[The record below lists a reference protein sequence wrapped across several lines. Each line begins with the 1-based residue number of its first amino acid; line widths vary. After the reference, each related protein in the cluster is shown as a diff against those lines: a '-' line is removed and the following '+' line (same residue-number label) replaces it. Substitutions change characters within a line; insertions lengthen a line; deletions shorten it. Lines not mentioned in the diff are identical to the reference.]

1 MRYRSYESSS
11 PKRVLIYFLY
21 VIGSFWWITTLIL
34 GYQFLSEN
42 GEKINTKGGT
52 FVEAIFNQVSYLP
65 YLKNDWQSLFYQSF
79 LFDACADYDSINE
92 QGLQGTHCKLDTS
105 DYQTYYVALAWTGN
119 KRSDGQS
126 RTLDDIYFTYDQ
138 VIRQN
143 IRGIKS
149 LGTYADLKIE
159 KGKDRLKITFPT
171 STTDNNYFFTS
182 PILPQHI
189 LAHAKAEDYT
199 SVFAANPITSGCGK
213 LVPKSSD
220 AQSLVFN
227 LVECKDTNLA
237 FYQIKNY
244 PDFESLSK
252 AALEENSTIV
262 DAYAHQV
269 QLPNY
274 ERVNV
279 VKSDL
284 LTFFFNTKSPKMKV
298 RLRRALGGLI
308 NSKFYVGEEYGKFLR
323 IYKGKL
329 LKKFY
334 SDGSNIQ
341 EFINRISLTEKE
353 EGVQQKDLEDS
364 GVQALKSPMSINGV
378 ERKFVFY
385 TPKSDTT
392 FNLEIKFSNQ
402 FENLKIKDSKGHT
415 FSPKNY
421 KKTDKKVTYPLE
433 NGKNLNPWLNQYTI
447 VGSIKGKT
455 YTIANIDLYVL
466 TSSEQPKQE
475 TTDRKIKVL
484 YYNNLESNF
493 AIKQFRK
500 ILEDHKIL
508 ENFLFEQISSP
519 EQFEAKMVMGDYDIL
534 LNTINMGMK
543 KDVHKVLA
551 TDDVLMNPSKYTN
564 PNLTNLFKQYTKNPQ
579 QAEII
584 TQING
589 IFAQDMPLVI
599 VGHPYDF
606 VNIKQNLITPEFNS
620 GTLFEHNRRNRL
632 YATITLTQNTEVNFD
647 KIKDIKGFISYL
659 QGKIW
664 WSLPI
669 FSTQERIQNET
680 EETTPPSTLTGTSPA
695 LLSWEEQQV
704 RGNSTEDQKKETTK
718 EPSASDDPFDGLL
731 TPAQ

>member
-11 PKRVLIYFLY
+11 PRRVLTYFLY
-21 VIGSFWWITTLIL
+21 VIGAFWWITTLIL

-42 GEKINTKGGT
+42 GEKINTKWGT

-79 LFDACADYDSINE
+79 LFDACADYNTINE
-92 QGLQGTHCKLDTS
+92 QGLQGSHCKLNTS
-105 DYQTYYVALAWTGN
+105 DYQTYYVALAGTGN
-119 KRSDGQS
+119 TRSDGQA
-126 RTLDDIYFTYDQ
+126 RTLEDIYFTYEK
-138 VIRQN
+138 IIHQN
-143 IRGIKS
+143 IWWIKTLS
-149 LGTYADLKIE
+149 SYADLKIE
-159 KGKDRLKITFPT
+159 KEKDRLKITFPS
-171 STTDNNYFFTS
+171 STTDNNYFFTFA
-182 PILPQHI
+182 ILPQHI
-189 LAHAKAEDYT
+189 LAQATFEDYT
-199 SVFAANPITSGCGK
+199 SAFAANPITSGCGK

-220 AQSLVFN
+220 TQSLIFN
-227 LVECKDTNLA
+227 LVDCKETNFA

-252 AALEENSTIV
+252 SILEENSTIV
-262 DAYAHQV
+262 DAYADQV

-323 IYKGKL
+323 MYKGKL

-341 EFINRISLTEKE
+341 EFINRISLTEKD

-364 GVQALKSPMSINGV
+364 WVQALKKSISIDGV

-385 TPKSDTT
+385 TPKTDTT
-392 FNLEIKFSNQ
+392 TNLEIKFSNQ
-402 FENLKIKDSKGHT
+402 FENIKVKDTKGHT

-421 KKTDKKVTYPLE
+421 KKTDKKISYPLE
-433 NGKNLNPWLNQYTI
+433 NGKNLNPGQNQYTI

-466 TSSEQPKQE
+466 ATSEKPQE
-475 TTDRKIKVL
+475 ATSDRKIKVV

-500 ILEDHKIL
+500 LLENAKIL
-508 ENFLFEQISSP
+508 DNFLFEQVSSP
-519 EQFEAKMVMGDYDIL
+519 EQFEAKIVMEDYDIL
-534 LNTINMGMK
+534 LTTITMGMK
-543 KDVHKVLA
+543 KDIHKVLA
-551 TDDVLMNPSKYTN
+551 TDDSLMNPSKYTN
-564 PNLTNLFKQYTKNPQ
+564 PNLTNLFKQYMKNPQ
-579 QAEII
+579 QTEIVN
-584 TQING
+584 QING
-589 IFAQDMPLVI
+589 IVAQDMPLVI

-606 VNIKQNLITPEFNS
+606 INIKKNLITPEFS
-620 GTLFEHNRRNRL
+620 SDTLFEYNRRNRL
-632 YATITLTQNTEVNFD
+632 YTTTTLTQSVELNF
-647 KIKDIKGFISYL
+647 KKVKNIREFINYL

-664 WSLPI
+664 LPPLSI
-669 FSTQERIQNET
+669 QEEKINPPTSVTGDENKKIPSTPAQEET
-680 EETTPPSTLTGTSPA
+680 EKLPEKTSEKTEKTTT
-695 LLSWEEQQV
+695 
-704 RGNSTEDQKKETTK
+704 
-718 EPSASDDPFDGLL
+718 SDDPFEGLL
-731 TPAQ
+731 SSS

>member
-11 PKRVLIYFLY
+11 PRRVLTYFLY
-21 VIGSFWWITTLIL
+21 VIGAFWWITTLIL

-42 GEKINTKGGT
+42 GEKINTKWGT

-79 LFDACADYDSINE
+79 LFDACADYNTINE
-92 QGLQGTHCKLDTS
+92 QGLQGSHCKLDTS
-105 DYQTYYVALAWTGN
+105 DYQTYYVALAGTGN
-119 KRSDGQS
+119 TRSDGQA
-126 RTLDDIYFTYDQ
+126 RTLEDIYFTYEK
-138 VIRQN
+138 IIHQN
-143 IRGIKS
+143 SWGIKT
-149 LGTYADLKIE
+149 LGSYADLKIE
-159 KGKDRLKITFPT
+159 KEKDRLKITFPS
-171 STTDNNYFFTS
+171 STTDNNYFFTFA
-182 PILPQHI
+182 ILPQHI
-189 LAHAKAEDYT
+189 LAQATFEDYT
-199 SVFAANPITSGCGK
+199 SAFAANPITSGCGR

-220 AQSLVFN
+220 AQSLIFN
-227 LVECKDTNLA
+227 LVDCKETNLA

-244 PDFESLSK
+244 TDFESLSK
-252 AALEENSTIV
+252 AVLEENSTIV

-279 VKSDL
+279 IKSDL

-323 IYKGKL
+323 MYKGKL

-341 EFINRISLTEKE
+341 EFINRISLTEKD

-364 GVQALKSPMSINGV
+364 WVQALKKSISINGV

-385 TPKSDTT
+385 TPKTDTT

-402 FENLKIKDSKGHT
+402 FENIKVKDTKGHT

-421 KKTDKKVTYPLE
+421 KKTDKKISYPLE
-433 NGKNLNPWLNQYTI
+433 NGKNLNPGQNQYTI

-466 TSSEQPKQE
+466 ATTEKPQE
-475 TTDRKIKVL
+475 TTSDRKIKVV

-493 AIKQFRK
+493 AIKQLRKLLENAK
-500 ILEDHKIL
+500 ILD
-508 ENFLFEQISSP
+508 NFLFEQVSSP
-519 EQFEAKMVMGDYDIL
+519 EQFEAKIVMEDYDIL
-534 LNTINMGMK
+534 LTTISMGMK

-551 TDDVLMNPSKYTN
+551 TDDSLMNPSKYTN
-564 PNLTNLFKQYTKNPQ
+564 PNLTNLFKQYMKNPQ
-579 QAEII
+579 QTEII
-584 TQING
+584 NQING
-589 IFAQDMPLVI
+589 IVAQDMPLVI

-606 VNIKQNLITPEFNS
+606 VNIKKNLITPEFNS
-620 GTLFEHNRRNRL
+620 GTLFEYDRRNRL
-632 YATITLTQNTEVNFD
+632 YTTATLTQSVELNFK
-647 KIKDIKGFISYL
+647 KIKNIKEFISYL
-659 QGKIW
+659 QGKVGLPPLSTKQETENRPTPITGSENKETP
-664 WSLPI
+664 SLPAQ
-669 FSTQERIQNET
+669 QETANLPAKTPEKT
-680 EETTPPSTLTGTSPA
+680 EKTT
-695 LLSWEEQQV
+695 
-704 RGNSTEDQKKETTK
+704 
-718 EPSASDDPFDGLL
+718 ASDDPFEGLL
-731 TPAQ
+731 SPSQ

>member
-11 PKRVLIYFLY
+11 PRRVLTYFLY
-21 VIGSFWWITTLIL
+21 VIGAFWWITTLIL

-42 GEKINTKGGT
+42 GEKINTKWGT

-79 LFDACADYDSINE
+79 LFDACADYNTINE
-92 QGLQGTHCKLDTS
+92 QGLQGSHCKLNTS
-105 DYQTYYVALAWTGN
+105 DYQTYYVSLAGTGN
-119 KRSDGQS
+119 TRSDGQA
-126 RTLDDIYFTYDQ
+126 RTLEDIYFTYEK
-138 VIRQN
+138 IIHQN
-143 IRGIKS
+143 IWWIKTLTS
-149 LGTYADLKIE
+149 YTDLKVE
-159 KGKDRLKITFPT
+159 KEKDRIKITFPS
-171 STTDNNYFFTS
+171 STTDNNYFFTFA
-182 PILPQHI
+182 ILPQHI
-189 LAHAKAEDYT
+189 LAQATFEDYT
-199 SVFAANPITSGCGK
+199 SAFAANPITSGCGK

-220 AQSLVFN
+220 TQSLIFN
-227 LVECKDTNLA
+227 LVDCKETNFA

-252 AALEENSTIV
+252 SILEENSTIV
-262 DAYAHQV
+262 DAYADQV
-269 QLPNY
+269 QLSNY

-323 IYKGKL
+323 MYKGKL

-341 EFINRISLTEKE
+341 EFINRISLTEKD

-364 GVQALKSPMSINGV
+364 WVQALKKSISIDGV

-385 TPKSDTT
+385 TPKTDTT
-392 FNLEIKFSNQ
+392 TNLEIKFSNQ
-402 FENLKIKDSKGHT
+402 FENIKVKDTKGHT

-421 KKTDKKVTYPLE
+421 KKTDKKISYPLE
-433 NGKNLNPWLNQYTI
+433 NGKNLNPGQNQYTI

-466 TSSEQPKQE
+466 ATSEKPQE
-475 TTDRKIKVL
+475 ATSDRKIKVV

-500 ILEDHKIL
+500 LLENAKIL
-508 ENFLFEQISSP
+508 DNFLFEQVSSP
-519 EQFEAKMVMGDYDIL
+519 EQFEAKIVMEDYDIL
-534 LNTINMGMK
+534 LTTITMGMK
-543 KDVHKVLA
+543 KDIHKVLA
-551 TDDVLMNPSKYTN
+551 TDDSLMNPSKYTN
-564 PNLTNLFKQYTKNPQ
+564 PNLTNLFKQYMKNPQ
-579 QAEII
+579 QTEIVN
-584 TQING
+584 QING
-589 IFAQDMPLVI
+589 IVAQDMPLVI

-606 VNIKQNLITPEFNS
+606 INIKKNLITPEFSSN
-620 GTLFEHNRRNRL
+620 TLFEYNRRNRL
-632 YATITLTQNTEVNFD
+632 YTTTTLTQSVELNF
-647 KIKDIKGFISYL
+647 KKVKNIREFINYL

-664 WSLPI
+664 LPPLSI
-669 FSTQERIQNET
+669 QEEKINPPTSVTGNENKKIPSTPAQEET
-680 EETTPPSTLTGTSPA
+680 EKLPEKTSEKTEKTTT
-695 LLSWEEQQV
+695 
-704 RGNSTEDQKKETTK
+704 
-718 EPSASDDPFDGLL
+718 SDDPFEGLL
-731 TPAQ
+731 SSS

>member
-11 PKRVLIYFLY
+11 PRRVLTYFLY
-21 VIGSFWWITTLIL
+21 VIGAFWWITTLIL

-42 GEKINTKGGT
+42 GEKINTKWGT

-79 LFDACADYDSINE
+79 LFDACADYNTINE
-92 QGLQGTHCKLDTS
+92 QGLQGSHCKLNTS
-105 DYQTYYVALAWTGN
+105 DYQTYYVSLAGTGN
-119 KRSDGQS
+119 TRSDGQA
-126 RTLDDIYFTYDQ
+126 RTLEDIYFTYEK
-138 VIRQN
+138 IIHQN
-143 IRGIKS
+143 IWWIKTLTS
-149 LGTYADLKIE
+149 YTDLKVE
-159 KGKDRLKITFPT
+159 KEKDRIKITFPS
-171 STTDNNYFFTS
+171 STTDNNYFFTFA
-182 PILPQHI
+182 ILPQHI
-189 LAHAKAEDYT
+189 LAQATFEDYT
-199 SVFAANPITSGCGK
+199 SAFAANPITSGCGK

-220 AQSLVFN
+220 TQSLIFN
-227 LVECKDTNLA
+227 LVDCKETNFA

-252 AALEENSTIV
+252 SILEENSTIV
-262 DAYAHQV
+262 DAYADQV

-323 IYKGKL
+323 MYKGKL

-341 EFINRISLTEKE
+341 EFINRISLTEKD

-364 GVQALKSPMSINGV
+364 WVQALKKSISIDGV

-385 TPKSDTT
+385 TPKTDTT
-392 FNLEIKFSNQ
+392 TNLEIKFSNQ
-402 FENLKIKDSKGHT
+402 FENIKVKDTKGHT

-421 KKTDKKVTYPLE
+421 KKTDKKISYPLE
-433 NGKNLNPWLNQYTI
+433 NGKNLNPGQNQYTI

-466 TSSEQPKQE
+466 ATSEKPQE
-475 TTDRKIKVL
+475 ATSDRKIKVV

-500 ILEDHKIL
+500 LLENAKIL
-508 ENFLFEQISSP
+508 DNFLFEQVSSP
-519 EQFEAKMVMGDYDIL
+519 EQFEAKIVMEDYDIL
-534 LNTINMGMK
+534 LTTISMGMK

-551 TDDVLMNPSKYTN
+551 TDDSLMNPSKYTN
-564 PNLTNLFKQYTKNPQ
+564 PNLTNLFKQYMKNPQ
-579 QAEII
+579 QTEII
-584 TQING
+584 NQING
-589 IFAQDMPLVI
+589 IVAQDMPLVI

-606 VNIKQNLITPEFNS
+606 INIKKNLITPEFS
-620 GTLFEHNRRNRL
+620 SDTLFEYNRRNRL
-632 YATITLTQNTEVNFD
+632 YTTTTLTQSVELNF
-647 KIKDIKGFISYL
+647 KKVKNIREFINYL

-664 WSLPI
+664 LPPLSI
-669 FSTQERIQNET
+669 QEEKINPPTSVTGNENKKIPSTPTQEET
-680 EETTPPSTLTGTSPA
+680 EKLLEKTSEKTEKTTT
-695 LLSWEEQQV
+695 
-704 RGNSTEDQKKETTK
+704 
-718 EPSASDDPFDGLL
+718 SDDPFEGLL
-731 TPAQ
+731 SSS

>member
-11 PKRVLIYFLY
+11 PRRVLTYFLY
-21 VIGSFWWITTLIL
+21 VIGAFWWITTLIL

-42 GEKINTKGGT
+42 GEKINTKWGT

-79 LFDACADYDSINE
+79 LFDACADYNTINE
-92 QGLQGTHCKLDTS
+92 QGLQGSHCKLNTS
-105 DYQTYYVALAWTGN
+105 DYQTYYVSLAGTGN
-119 KRSDGQS
+119 TRSDGQA
-126 RTLDDIYFTYDQ
+126 RTLEDIYFTYEK
-138 VIRQN
+138 IIHQN
-143 IRGIKS
+143 IWWIKTLTS
-149 LGTYADLKIE
+149 YTDLKVE
-159 KGKDRLKITFPT
+159 KEKDRIKITFPS
-171 STTDNNYFFTS
+171 STTDNNYFFTFA
-182 PILPQHI
+182 ILPQHI
-189 LAHAKAEDYT
+189 LAQATFEDYT
-199 SVFAANPITSGCGK
+199 SAFAANPITSGCGK

-220 AQSLVFN
+220 TQSLIFN
-227 LVECKDTNLA
+227 LVDCKETNFA

-252 AALEENSTIV
+252 SILEENSTIV
-262 DAYAHQV
+262 DAYADQV

-308 NSKFYVGEEYGKFLR
+308 NSQFYVGEEYGKFLR
-323 IYKGKL
+323 MYKGKL

-341 EFINRISLTEKE
+341 EFINRISLTEKD

-364 GVQALKSPMSINGV
+364 WVQALKKSISIDGV

-385 TPKSDTT
+385 TPKTDTT
-392 FNLEIKFSNQ
+392 TNLEIKFSNQ
-402 FENLKIKDSKGHT
+402 FENIKVKDTKGHT

-421 KKTDKKVTYPLE
+421 KKTDKKISYPLE
-433 NGKNLNPWLNQYTI
+433 NGKNLNPGQNQYTI
-447 VGSIKGKT
+447 VGSIKGKM

-466 TSSEQPKQE
+466 ATSEKPQE
-475 TTDRKIKVL
+475 ATSDRKIKVV

-500 ILEDHKIL
+500 LLENAKIL
-508 ENFLFEQISSP
+508 DNFLFEQVSSP
-519 EQFEAKMVMGDYDIL
+519 EQFEAKIVMEDYDIL
-534 LNTINMGMK
+534 LTTITMGMK

-551 TDDVLMNPSKYTN
+551 TDDSLMNPSKYTN
-564 PNLTNLFKQYTKNPQ
+564 PNLTNLFKQYMKNPQ
-579 QAEII
+579 QTEIVN
-584 TQING
+584 QING
-589 IFAQDMPLVI
+589 IVAQDMPLVI

-606 VNIKQNLITPEFNS
+606 INIKKNLITPEFS
-620 GTLFEHNRRNRL
+620 SDTLFEYNRRNRL
-632 YATITLTQNTEVNFD
+632 YTTTTLTQSVELNF
-647 KIKDIKGFISYL
+647 KKVKNIREFINYL

-664 WSLPI
+664 LPPLSI
-669 FSTQERIQNET
+669 QEEKINPPTSVTGNENKKIPSTPAQEET
-680 EETTPPSTLTGTSPA
+680 EKLPEKTSEKTEKTTT
-695 LLSWEEQQV
+695 
-704 RGNSTEDQKKETTK
+704 
-718 EPSASDDPFDGLL
+718 SDDPFEGLL
-731 TPAQ
+731 SSS

>member
-11 PKRVLIYFLY
+11 PRRVLTYFLY
-21 VIGSFWWITTLIL
+21 VIGAFWWITTLIL

-42 GEKINTKGGT
+42 GEKINTKWGT

-79 LFDACADYDSINE
+79 LFDACADYNTINE
-92 QGLQGTHCKLDTS
+92 QGLQGSHCKLDTS
-105 DYQTYYVALAWTGN
+105 DYQTYYVSLAGTGN
-119 KRSDGQS
+119 TRSDGQA
-126 RTLDDIYFTYDQ
+126 RTLEDIYFTYEK
-138 VIRQN
+138 IIHQN
-143 IRGIKS
+143 IWWIKTLTS
-149 LGTYADLKIE
+149 YTDLKVE
-159 KGKDRLKITFPT
+159 KEKDRIKITFPS
-171 STTDNNYFFTS
+171 STTDNNYFFTFA
-182 PILPQHI
+182 ILPQHI
-189 LAHAKAEDYT
+189 LAQATFEDYT
-199 SVFAANPITSGCGK
+199 SAFAANPITSGCGK

-220 AQSLVFN
+220 TQSLIFN
-227 LVECKDTNLA
+227 LVDCKETNFA

-252 AALEENSTIV
+252 SILEENSTIV
-262 DAYAHQV
+262 DAYADQV

-323 IYKGKL
+323 MYKGKL

-341 EFINRISLTEKE
+341 EFINRISLTEKD

-364 GVQALKSPMSINGV
+364 WVQALKKSISIDGV

-385 TPKSDTT
+385 TPKTDTT
-392 FNLEIKFSNQ
+392 TNLEIKFSNQ
-402 FENLKIKDSKGHT
+402 FENIKVKDIKGHT

-421 KKTDKKVTYPLE
+421 KKTDKKISYPLE
-433 NGKNLNPWLNQYTI
+433 NGKNLNPGQNQYTI

-466 TSSEQPKQE
+466 ATSEKPQE
-475 TTDRKIKVL
+475 ATSDRKIKVV

-500 ILEDHKIL
+500 LLENAKIL
-508 ENFLFEQISSP
+508 DNFLFEQVSSP
-519 EQFEAKMVMGDYDIL
+519 EQFEAKIVMEDYDIL
-534 LNTINMGMK
+534 LTTISMGMK

-551 TDDVLMNPSKYTN
+551 TDDSLMNPSKYTN
-564 PNLTNLFKQYTKNPQ
+564 PNLTNLFKQYMKNPQ
-579 QAEII
+579 QTEIVN
-584 TQING
+584 QING
-589 IFAQDMPLVI
+589 IVAQDMPLVI

-606 VNIKQNLITPEFNS
+606 INIKKNLITPEFS
-620 GTLFEHNRRNRL
+620 YDTLFEYNRRNRL
-632 YATITLTQNTEVNFD
+632 YTTTTLTQSVELNF
-647 KIKDIKGFISYL
+647 KKVKNIREFINYL

-664 WSLPI
+664 LPPLSI
-669 FSTQERIQNET
+669 QEEKINPPTSVTGNENKKIPSTPAQEET
-680 EETTPPSTLTGTSPA
+680 EKLPEKTSEKTEKTTT
-695 LLSWEEQQV
+695 
-704 RGNSTEDQKKETTK
+704 
-718 EPSASDDPFDGLL
+718 SDDPFEGLL
-731 TPAQ
+731 SSS

>member
-11 PKRVLIYFLY
+11 PRRVLTYFLY
-21 VIGSFWWITTLIL
+21 VIGAFWWITTLIL

-42 GEKINTKGGT
+42 GEKINTKWGT

-79 LFDACADYDSINE
+79 LFDACADYNTINE
-92 QGLQGTHCKLDTS
+92 QGLQGSHCKLNTS
-105 DYQTYYVALAWTGN
+105 DYQTYYVSLAGTGN
-119 KRSDGQS
+119 TRSDGQA
-126 RTLDDIYFTYDQ
+126 RTLEDIYFTYEK
-138 VIRQN
+138 IIHQN
-143 IRGIKS
+143 IWWIKTLTS
-149 LGTYADLKIE
+149 YTDLKVE
-159 KGKDRLKITFPT
+159 KEKDRIKITFPS
-171 STTDNNYFFTS
+171 STTDNNYFFTFA
-182 PILPQHI
+182 ILPQHI
-189 LAHAKAEDYT
+189 LAQATFEDYT
-199 SVFAANPITSGCGK
+199 SAFAANPITSGCGK

-220 AQSLVFN
+220 TQSLIFN
-227 LVECKDTNLA
+227 LVDCKETNFA

-252 AALEENSTIV
+252 SILEENSTIV
-262 DAYAHQV
+262 DAYADQV

-323 IYKGKL
+323 MYKGKL

-341 EFINRISLTEKE
+341 EFINRISLTEKD

-364 GVQALKSPMSINGV
+364 WVQALKKSISIDGV

-385 TPKSDTT
+385 TPKTDTT
-392 FNLEIKFSNQ
+392 TNLEIKFSNQ
-402 FENLKIKDSKGHT
+402 FENIKVKDTKGHT

-421 KKTDKKVTYPLE
+421 KKTDKKISYPLE
-433 NGKNLNPWLNQYTI
+433 NGKNLNPGQNQYTI

-466 TSSEQPKQE
+466 ATSEKPQE
-475 TTDRKIKVL
+475 ATSDRKIKVV

-500 ILEDHKIL
+500 LLENAKIL
-508 ENFLFEQISSP
+508 DNFLFEQVSSP
-519 EQFEAKMVMGDYDIL
+519 EQFEAKIVMEDYDIL
-534 LNTINMGMK
+534 LTTITMGMK

-551 TDDVLMNPSKYTN
+551 TDDSLMNPSKYTN
-564 PNLTNLFKQYTKNPQ
+564 PNLTNLFKQYMKNPQ
-579 QAEII
+579 QTEIVN
-584 TQING
+584 QING
-589 IFAQDMPLVI
+589 IVAQDMPLVI

-606 VNIKQNLITPEFNS
+606 INIKKNLITPEFS
-620 GTLFEHNRRNRL
+620 SDTLFEYNRRNRL
-632 YATITLTQNTEVNFD
+632 YTTTTLTQSVELNF
-647 KIKDIKGFISYL
+647 KKVKNIREFINYL

-664 WSLPI
+664 LPPLSI
-669 FSTQERIQNET
+669 QEEKINPPTSVTGNENKKIPSTPAQEET
-680 EETTPPSTLTGTSPA
+680 EKLPEKTSEKTEKTTT
-695 LLSWEEQQV
+695 
-704 RGNSTEDQKKETTK
+704 
-718 EPSASDDPFDGLL
+718 SDDPFEGRLSSS
-731 TPAQ
+731 

>member
-11 PKRVLIYFLY
+11 PRRVLTYFLY
-21 VIGSFWWITTLIL
+21 VIGAFWWITTLIL

-42 GEKINTKGGT
+42 GEKINTKWGT

-79 LFDACADYDSINE
+79 LFDACADYNTINE
-92 QGLQGTHCKLDTS
+92 QGLQGSHCKLNTS
-105 DYQTYYVALAWTGN
+105 DYQTYYISLAGTGN
-119 KRSDGQS
+119 TRSDGQA
-126 RTLDDIYFTYDQ
+126 RTLEDIYFTYEK
-138 VIRQN
+138 IIHQN
-143 IRGIKS
+143 IWWIKTLTS
-149 LGTYADLKIE
+149 YTDLKVE
-159 KGKDRLKITFPT
+159 KEKDRIKITFPS
-171 STTDNNYFFTS
+171 STTDNNYFFTFA
-182 PILPQHI
+182 ILPQHI
-189 LAHAKAEDYT
+189 LAQATFEDYT
-199 SVFAANPITSGCGK
+199 SAFAANPITSGCGK

-220 AQSLVFN
+220 TQSLIFN
-227 LVECKDTNLA
+227 LVDCKETNFA

-252 AALEENSTIV
+252 SILEENSTIV
-262 DAYAHQV
+262 DAYADQV

-323 IYKGKL
+323 MYKGKL

-341 EFINRISLTEKE
+341 EFINRISLTEKD

-364 GVQALKSPMSINGV
+364 WVQALKKSISIDGV

-385 TPKSDTT
+385 TPKTDTT
-392 FNLEIKFSNQ
+392 TNLEIKFSNQ
-402 FENLKIKDSKGHT
+402 FENIKVKDTKGHT

-421 KKTDKKVTYPLE
+421 KKTDKKISYPLE
-433 NGKNLNPWLNQYTI
+433 NGKNLNPGQNQYTI

-466 TSSEQPKQE
+466 ATSEKPQE
-475 TTDRKIKVL
+475 ATSDRKIKVV

-500 ILEDHKIL
+500 LLENAKIL
-508 ENFLFEQISSP
+508 DNFLFEQVSSP
-519 EQFEAKMVMGDYDIL
+519 EQFEAKIVMEDYDIL
-534 LNTINMGMK
+534 LTTISMGMK

-551 TDDVLMNPSKYTN
+551 TDDSLMNPSKYTN
-564 PNLTNLFKQYTKNPQ
+564 PNLTNLFKQYMKNPQ
-579 QAEII
+579 QTEIVN
-584 TQING
+584 QING
-589 IFAQDMPLVI
+589 IVAQDMPLVI
-599 VGHPYDF
+599 VGHPYNF
-606 VNIKQNLITPEFNS
+606 INIKKNLITPEFSSN
-620 GTLFEHNRRNRL
+620 TLFEYNRRNRL
-632 YATITLTQNTEVNFD
+632 YTTTTLTQSVELNF
-647 KIKDIKGFISYL
+647 KKVKNIREFINYL

-664 WSLPI
+664 LPPLSI
-669 FSTQERIQNET
+669 QEEKINPPTSVTGNENKKIPSTPAQEET
-680 EETTPPSTLTGTSPA
+680 EKLPEKTSEKTEKTTT
-695 LLSWEEQQV
+695 
-704 RGNSTEDQKKETTK
+704 
-718 EPSASDDPFDGLL
+718 SDDPFEGLL
-731 TPAQ
+731 SSS

>member
-11 PKRVLIYFLY
+11 PRRVLTYFLY
-21 VIGSFWWITTLIL
+21 VIGAFWWITTLIL

-42 GEKINTKGGT
+42 GEKINTKWGT

-79 LFDACADYDSINE
+79 LFDACADYNTINE
-92 QGLQGTHCKLDTS
+92 QGLQGSHCKLNTS
-105 DYQTYYVALAWTGN
+105 DYQTYYVSLAGTGN
-119 KRSDGQS
+119 TRSDGQA
-126 RTLDDIYFTYDQ
+126 RTLEDIYFTYEK
-138 VIRQN
+138 IIHQN
-143 IRGIKS
+143 IWWIKTLTS
-149 LGTYADLKIE
+149 YTDLKVE
-159 KGKDRLKITFPT
+159 KEKDRIKITFPS
-171 STTDNNYFFTS
+171 STTDNNYFFTFA
-182 PILPQHI
+182 ILPQHI
-189 LAHAKAEDYT
+189 LAQATFEDYT
-199 SVFAANPITSGCGK
+199 SAFAANPITSGCGK

-220 AQSLVFN
+220 TQSLIFN
-227 LVECKDTNLA
+227 LVDCKETNFA

-252 AALEENSTIV
+252 SILEENSTIV
-262 DAYAHQV
+262 DAYADQV

-323 IYKGKL
+323 MYKGKL

-341 EFINRISLTEKE
+341 EFINRISLTEKD

-364 GVQALKSPMSINGV
+364 WVQALKKSISIDGV

-385 TPKSDTT
+385 TPKTDTT
-392 FNLEIKFSNQ
+392 TNLEIKFSNQ
-402 FENLKIKDSKGHT
+402 FENIKVKDTKGHT

-421 KKTDKKVTYPLE
+421 KKTDKKISYPLE
-433 NGKNLNPWLNQYTI
+433 NGKNLNPGQNQYTI

-466 TSSEQPKQE
+466 ATSEKPQE
-475 TTDRKIKVL
+475 ATSDRKIKVV

-500 ILEDHKIL
+500 LLENAKIL
-508 ENFLFEQISSP
+508 DNFLFEQVSSP
-519 EQFEAKMVMGDYDIL
+519 EQFEAKIVMEDYDIL
-534 LNTINMGMK
+534 LTTITMGMK
-543 KDVHKVLA
+543 KDIHKVLA
-551 TDDVLMNPSKYTN
+551 TDDSLMNPSKYTN
-564 PNLTNLFKQYTKNPQ
+564 PNLTNLFKQYMKNPQ
-579 QAEII
+579 QTEIVN
-584 TQING
+584 QING
-589 IFAQDMPLVI
+589 IVAQDMPLVI

-606 VNIKQNLITPEFNS
+606 INIKKNLITPEFS
-620 GTLFEHNRRNRL
+620 SDTLFEYNRRNRL
-632 YATITLTQNTEVNFD
+632 YTTTTLTQSVELNF
-647 KIKDIKGFISYL
+647 KKVKNIREFINYL

-664 WSLPI
+664 LPPLSI
-669 FSTQERIQNET
+669 QEEKINPPTSVTGNENKKIPSTPAQEET
-680 EETTPPSTLTGTSPA
+680 EKLPEKTSEKTEKTTT
-695 LLSWEEQQV
+695 
-704 RGNSTEDQKKETTK
+704 
-718 EPSASDDPFDGLL
+718 SDDPFEGLL
-731 TPAQ
+731 SSS

>member
-11 PKRVLIYFLY
+11 PRRVLTYFLY
-21 VIGSFWWITTLIL
+21 VIGAFWWITTLIL

-42 GEKINTKGGT
+42 GEKINTKWGT

-79 LFDACADYDSINE
+79 LFDACADYNTINE
-92 QGLQGTHCKLDTS
+92 QGLQGSHCKLNTS
-105 DYQTYYVALAWTGN
+105 DYQTYYVSLAGTGN
-119 KRSDGQS
+119 TRSDGQA
-126 RTLDDIYFTYDQ
+126 RTLEDIYFTYEK
-138 VIRQN
+138 IIHQN
-143 IRGIKS
+143 IWWIKTLTS
-149 LGTYADLKIE
+149 YTDLKVE
-159 KGKDRLKITFPT
+159 KEKDRIKITFPS
-171 STTDNNYFFTS
+171 STTDNNYFFTFA
-182 PILPQHI
+182 ILPQHI
-189 LAHAKAEDYT
+189 LAQATFEDYT
-199 SVFAANPITSGCGK
+199 SAFAANPITSGCGK

-220 AQSLVFN
+220 TQSLIFN
-227 LVECKDTNLA
+227 LVDCKETNFA

-252 AALEENSTIV
+252 SILEENSTIV
-262 DAYAHQV
+262 DAYADQV
-269 QLPNY
+269 QLSNY

-323 IYKGKL
+323 MYKGKL

-341 EFINRISLTEKE
+341 EFINRISLTEKD

-364 GVQALKSPMSINGV
+364 WVQALKKSISIDGV

-385 TPKSDTT
+385 TPKTDTT
-392 FNLEIKFSNQ
+392 TNLEIKFSNQ
-402 FENLKIKDSKGHT
+402 FENIKVKDTKGHT

-421 KKTDKKVTYPLE
+421 KKTDKKISYPLE
-433 NGKNLNPWLNQYTI
+433 NGKNLNPGQNQYTI

-466 TSSEQPKQE
+466 ATSEKPQE
-475 TTDRKIKVL
+475 ATSDRKIKVV

-500 ILEDHKIL
+500 LLENAKIL
-508 ENFLFEQISSP
+508 DNFLFEQVSSP
-519 EQFEAKMVMGDYDIL
+519 EQFEAKIVMEDYDIL
-534 LNTINMGMK
+534 LTTISMGMK

-551 TDDVLMNPSKYTN
+551 TDDSLMNPSKYTN
-564 PNLTNLFKQYTKNPQ
+564 PNLTNLFKQYMKNPQ
-579 QAEII
+579 QTEIVN
-584 TQING
+584 QING
-589 IFAQDMPLVI
+589 IVAQDMPLVI

-606 VNIKQNLITPEFNS
+606 INIKKNLITPEFS
-620 GTLFEHNRRNRL
+620 SDTLFEYNRRNRL
-632 YATITLTQNTEVNFD
+632 YTTITLTQSVELNF
-647 KIKDIKGFISYL
+647 KKVKNIREFINYL

-664 WSLPI
+664 LPPLSI
-669 FSTQERIQNET
+669 QEEKINPPTSVTGNENKKIPSTPAQEET
-680 EETTPPSTLTGTSPA
+680 EKLPEKTSEKTEKTTT
-695 LLSWEEQQV
+695 
-704 RGNSTEDQKKETTK
+704 
-718 EPSASDDPFDGLL
+718 SDDPFEGLL
-731 TPAQ
+731 SSS

>member
-11 PKRVLIYFLY
+11 PKRVLTYFLY
-21 VIGSFWWITTLIL
+21 VIGVFWWIITLIL

-42 GEKINTKGGT
+42 GEKINRKWGT
-52 FVEAIFNQVSYLP
+52 FVEAIFNQISYLP

-79 LFDACADYDSINE
+79 LFDACAEYSTVNE

-105 DYQTYYVALAWTGN
+105 DYQTYYVSLAGTGN
-119 KRSDGQS
+119 TRSDGQA
-126 RTLDDIYFTYDQ
+126 RTLDDIYFTYEK
-138 VIRQN
+138 IIHQN
-143 IRGIKS
+143 IWGLNS
-149 LGTYADLKIE
+149 LNAYADLKIE
-159 KGKDRLKITFPT
+159 KEKEKIKITFPT
-171 STTDNNYFFTS
+171 STTDNNYFFTFA
-182 PILPQHI
+182 ILPQHI
-189 LAHAKAEDYT
+189 LAQARLEDYT
-199 SVFAANPITSGCGK
+199 SAFAANPITSSCGK

-220 AQSLVFN
+220 ADSLIFN
-227 LVECKDTNLA
+227 LVDCQDTNLA

-244 PDFESLSK
+244 SDFETLSK
-252 AALEENSTIV
+252 TIVEENSKIV

-274 ERVNV
+274 ERINI

-308 NSKFYVGEEYGKFLR
+308 NSKFYVGDEYGKFLR
-323 IYKGKL
+323 MYKGKL

-341 EFINRISLTEKE
+341 EFINRISLTEQE

-364 GVQALKSPMSINGV
+364 GVQALKKSISINGV

-385 TPKSDTT
+385 TPKTDGT

-402 FENLKIKDSKGHT
+402 FENIKVKDGKWNT

-421 KKTDKKVTYPLE
+421 KKTDKKITYSLE
-433 NGKNLNPWLNQYTI
+433 NGKNLHQGLNQYTI
-447 VGSIKGKT
+447 IGSIKGKT

-466 TSSEQPKQE
+466 TTTENPQE
-475 TTDRKIKVL
+475 IAADWKIKVV

-500 ILEDHKIL
+500 ILEDAKIL

-519 EQFEAKMVMGDYDIL
+519 EQFEAKIVMEDYDIL
-534 LNTINMGMK
+534 LNTITMGMK

-564 PNLTNLFKQYTKNPQ
+564 PNLTNLFKQYMKNPQ

-584 TQING
+584 NQING

-606 VNIKQNLITPEFNS
+606 INIKGDLITPEFSS
-620 GTLFEHNRRNRL
+620 GTLFEYSRRDRL
-632 YATITLTQNTEVNFD
+632 YTTVTLTQSVELNLK
-647 KIKDIKGFISYL
+647 KIKDIQGFITHL
-659 QGKIW
+659 WKKIGLNLNRISHDQNTPKSSTW
-664 WSLPI
+664 TSNENTSEVISLPKD
-669 FSTQERIQNET
+669 N
-680 EETTPPSTLTGTSPA
+680 PPEKSK
-695 LLSWEEQQV
+695 E
-704 RGNSTEDQKKETTK
+704 NNDKKETTN
-718 EPSASDDPFDGLL
+718 EDPFDGLL
-731 TPAQ
+731 APVQ

>member
-11 PKRVLIYFLY
+11 PRRVLTYFLY
-21 VIGSFWWITTLIL
+21 VIGAFWWITTLIL

-42 GEKINTKGGT
+42 GEKINTKWGT

-79 LFDACADYDSINE
+79 LFDACADYNTINE
-92 QGLQGTHCKLDTS
+92 QGLQGSHCKLNTS
-105 DYQTYYVALAWTGN
+105 DYQTYYVSLAGTGN
-119 KRSDGQS
+119 TRSDGQA
-126 RTLDDIYFTYDQ
+126 RTLEDIYFTYEK
-138 VIRQN
+138 IIHQN
-143 IRGIKS
+143 IWWIKTLTS
-149 LGTYADLKIE
+149 YTDLKVE
-159 KGKDRLKITFPT
+159 KEKDRIKITFPS
-171 STTDNNYFFTS
+171 STTDNNYFFTFA
-182 PILPQHI
+182 ILPQHI
-189 LAHAKAEDYT
+189 LAQATFEDYT
-199 SVFAANPITSGCGK
+199 SAFAANPITSGCGK

-220 AQSLVFN
+220 TQSLIFN
-227 LVECKDTNLA
+227 LVDCKETNFA

-252 AALEENSTIV
+252 SILEENSTIV
-262 DAYAHQV
+262 DAYADQV
-269 QLPNY
+269 QLSNY

-323 IYKGKL
+323 MYKGKL

-341 EFINRISLTEKE
+341 EFINRISLTEKD

-364 GVQALKSPMSINGV
+364 WVQALKKSISIDGV

-385 TPKSDTT
+385 TPKTDTT
-392 FNLEIKFSNQ
+392 TNLEIKFSNQ
-402 FENLKIKDSKGHT
+402 FENIKVKDTKGHT

-421 KKTDKKVTYPLE
+421 KKTDKKISYPLE
-433 NGKNLNPWLNQYTI
+433 NGKNLNPGQNQYTI

-466 TSSEQPKQE
+466 ATSEKPQE
-475 TTDRKIKVL
+475 ATSDRKIKVV

-500 ILEDHKIL
+500 LLENAKIL
-508 ENFLFEQISSP
+508 DNFLFEQVSSP
-519 EQFEAKMVMGDYDIL
+519 EQFEAKIVMEDYDIL
-534 LNTINMGMK
+534 LTTISMGMK

-551 TDDVLMNPSKYTN
+551 TDDSLMNPSKYTN
-564 PNLTNLFKQYTKNPQ
+564 PNLTNLFKQYMKNPQ
-579 QAEII
+579 QTEIVN
-584 TQING
+584 QING
-589 IFAQDMPLVI
+589 IVAQDMPLVI

-606 VNIKQNLITPEFNS
+606 INIKKNLITPEFS
-620 GTLFEHNRRNRL
+620 SDTLFEYNRRNRL
-632 YATITLTQNTEVNFD
+632 YTTTTLTQSVELNF
-647 KIKDIKGFISYL
+647 KKVKNIREFINYL

-664 WSLPI
+664 LPPLSI
-669 FSTQERIQNET
+669 QEEKINPPTSVTGDENKKIPSTPAQEET
-680 EETTPPSTLTGTSPA
+680 EKLPEKTSEKTEKTTT
-695 LLSWEEQQV
+695 
-704 RGNSTEDQKKETTK
+704 
-718 EPSASDDPFDGLL
+718 SDDPFEGLL
-731 TPAQ
+731 SSS

>member
-11 PKRVLIYFLY
+11 PRRVLTYFLY
-21 VIGSFWWITTLIL
+21 VIGAFWWITTLIL

-42 GEKINTKGGT
+42 GEKINTKWGT

-79 LFDACADYDSINE
+79 LFDACADYNTINE
-92 QGLQGTHCKLDTS
+92 QGLQGSHCKLNTS
-105 DYQTYYVALAWTGN
+105 DYQTYYVSLAGTGN
-119 KRSDGQS
+119 TRSDGQA
-126 RTLDDIYFTYDQ
+126 RTLEDIYFTYEK
-138 VIRQN
+138 IIHQN
-143 IRGIKS
+143 IWWIKTLTS
-149 LGTYADLKIE
+149 YTDLKVE
-159 KGKDRLKITFPT
+159 KEKDRIKITFPS
-171 STTDNNYFFTS
+171 STTDNNYFFTFA
-182 PILPQHI
+182 ILPQHI
-189 LAHAKAEDYT
+189 LAQATFEDYT
-199 SVFAANPITSGCGK
+199 SAFAANPITSGCGK

-220 AQSLVFN
+220 TQSLIFN
-227 LVECKDTNLA
+227 LVDCKETNFA

-252 AALEENSTIV
+252 SILEENSTIV
-262 DAYAHQV
+262 DAYADQV

-323 IYKGKL
+323 MYKGKL

-341 EFINRISLTEKE
+341 EFINRISLTEKD

-364 GVQALKSPMSINGV
+364 WVQALKKSISIDGV

-385 TPKSDTT
+385 TPKTDTT
-392 FNLEIKFSNQ
+392 TNLEIKFSNQ
-402 FENLKIKDSKGHT
+402 FENIKVKDTKGHT

-421 KKTDKKVTYPLE
+421 KKTDKKISYPLE
-433 NGKNLNPWLNQYTI
+433 NGKNLNPGQNQYTI

-466 TSSEQPKQE
+466 ATSEKPQE
-475 TTDRKIKVL
+475 ATSDRKIKVV

-500 ILEDHKIL
+500 LLENAKIL
-508 ENFLFEQISSP
+508 DNFLFEQVSSP
-519 EQFEAKMVMGDYDIL
+519 EQFEAKIVMEDYDIL
-534 LNTINMGMK
+534 LTTISMGMK

-551 TDDVLMNPSKYTN
+551 TDDSLMNPSKYTN
-564 PNLTNLFKQYTKNPQ
+564 PNLTNLFKQYMKNPQ
-579 QAEII
+579 QTEIVN
-584 TQING
+584 QING
-589 IFAQDMPLVI
+589 IVAQDMPLVI

-606 VNIKQNLITPEFNS
+606 INIKKNLITPEFS
-620 GTLFEHNRRNRL
+620 SDTLFEYNRRNRL
-632 YATITLTQNTEVNFD
+632 YTTTTLTQSVELNF
-647 KIKDIKGFISYL
+647 KKVKNIREFINYL

-664 WSLPI
+664 LPPLSI
-669 FSTQERIQNET
+669 QEEKINPPTSVTGNENKKIPSTPAQEET
-680 EETTPPSTLTGTSPA
+680 EKLPEKTSEKTEKTTT
-695 LLSWEEQQV
+695 
-704 RGNSTEDQKKETTK
+704 
-718 EPSASDDPFDGLL
+718 SDDPFEGLL
-731 TPAQ
+731 SSS

>member
-11 PKRVLIYFLY
+11 PRRVLTYFLY
-21 VIGSFWWITTLIL
+21 VIGAFWWITTLIL

-42 GEKINTKGGT
+42 GEKINTKWGT

-79 LFDACADYDSINE
+79 LFDACADYNTINE
-92 QGLQGTHCKLDTS
+92 QGLQGSHCKLNTS
-105 DYQTYYVALAWTGN
+105 DYQTYYVSLAGTGN
-119 KRSDGQS
+119 TRSDGQA
-126 RTLDDIYFTYDQ
+126 RTLEDIYFTYEK
-138 VIRQN
+138 IIHQN
-143 IRGIKS
+143 SWGIKTLS
-149 LGTYADLKIE
+149 SYADLKIE
-159 KGKDRLKITFPT
+159 KEKDRLKITFPS
-171 STTDNNYFFTS
+171 STTDNNYFFTFA
-182 PILPQHI
+182 ILPQHI
-189 LAHAKAEDYT
+189 LAQATFEDYT
-199 SVFAANPITSGCGK
+199 SAFAANPITSGCGK

-220 AQSLVFN
+220 TQSLIFN
-227 LVECKDTNLA
+227 LVDCKETNFA

-252 AALEENSTIV
+252 SILEENSTIV
-262 DAYAHQV
+262 DAYADQV

-323 IYKGKL
+323 MYKGKL

-341 EFINRISLTEKE
+341 EFINRISLTEKD

-364 GVQALKSPMSINGV
+364 WVQALKKSISIDGV

-385 TPKSDTT
+385 TPKTDTT
-392 FNLEIKFSNQ
+392 TNLEIKFSNQ
-402 FENLKIKDSKGHT
+402 FENIKVKDTKGHT

-421 KKTDKKVTYPLE
+421 KKTDKKISYPLE
-433 NGKNLNPWLNQYTI
+433 NGKNLNPGQNQYTI

-466 TSSEQPKQE
+466 ATSGKPQE
-475 TTDRKIKVL
+475 ATSDRKIKVV

-500 ILEDHKIL
+500 LLENAKIL
-508 ENFLFEQISSP
+508 DNFLFEQVSSP
-519 EQFEAKMVMGDYDIL
+519 EQFEAKIVMEDYDIL
-534 LNTINMGMK
+534 LTTISMGMK

-551 TDDVLMNPSKYTN
+551 TDDSLMNPSKYTN
-564 PNLTNLFKQYTKNPQ
+564 PNLTNLFKQYMKNPQ
-579 QAEII
+579 QTEII
-584 TQING
+584 NQING
-589 IFAQDMPLVI
+589 IVAQDMPLVI

-606 VNIKQNLITPEFNS
+606 INIKKNLITPEFS
-620 GTLFEHNRRNRL
+620 SDTLFEYNRRNRL
-632 YATITLTQNTEVNFD
+632 YTTTTLTQSVELNF
-647 KIKDIKGFISYL
+647 KKVKNIREFINYL

-664 WSLPI
+664 LPPLSI
-669 FSTQERIQNET
+669 QEEKINPPTSVTGNENKKIPSTPTQEET
-680 EETTPPSTLTGTSPA
+680 EKLLEKTSEKTEKTTT
-695 LLSWEEQQV
+695 
-704 RGNSTEDQKKETTK
+704 
-718 EPSASDDPFDGLL
+718 SDDPFEGLL
-731 TPAQ
+731 SSS

>member
-11 PKRVLIYFLY
+11 PRRVLTYFLY
-21 VIGSFWWITTLIL
+21 VIGAFWWITTLIL

-42 GEKINTKGGT
+42 GEKINTKWGT

-79 LFDACADYDSINE
+79 LFDACADYNTINE
-92 QGLQGTHCKLDTS
+92 QGLQGSHCKLNTS
-105 DYQTYYVALAWTGN
+105 DYQTYYVSLAGTGN
-119 KRSDGQS
+119 TRSDGQA
-126 RTLDDIYFTYDQ
+126 RTLEDIYFTYEK
-138 VIRQN
+138 IIHQN
-143 IRGIKS
+143 IWWIKTLTS
-149 LGTYADLKIE
+149 YTDLKVE
-159 KGKDRLKITFPT
+159 KEKDRIKITFPS
-171 STTDNNYFFTS
+171 STTDNNYFFTFA
-182 PILPQHI
+182 ILPQHI
-189 LAHAKAEDYT
+189 LAQATFEDYT
-199 SVFAANPITSGCGK
+199 SAFAANPITSGCGK

-220 AQSLVFN
+220 TQSLIFN
-227 LVECKDTNLA
+227 LVDCKETNFA

-252 AALEENSTIV
+252 SILEENSTIV
-262 DAYAHQV
+262 DAYADQV
-269 QLPNY
+269 QLSNY

-323 IYKGKL
+323 MYKGKL

-341 EFINRISLTEKE
+341 EFINRISLTEKD

-364 GVQALKSPMSINGV
+364 WVQALKKSISIDGV

-385 TPKSDTT
+385 TPKTDTT
-392 FNLEIKFSNQ
+392 TNLEIKFSNQ
-402 FENLKIKDSKGHT
+402 FENIKVKDTKGHT

-421 KKTDKKVTYPLE
+421 KKTDKKISYPLE
-433 NGKNLNPWLNQYTI
+433 NGKNLNPGQNQYTI

-466 TSSEQPKQE
+466 ATSEKPQE
-475 TTDRKIKVL
+475 ATSDRKIKVV

-500 ILEDHKIL
+500 LLENAKIL
-508 ENFLFEQISSP
+508 DNFLFEQVSSP
-519 EQFEAKMVMGDYDIL
+519 EQFEAKIVMEDYDIL
-534 LNTINMGMK
+534 LTTISMGMK

-551 TDDVLMNPSKYTN
+551 TDDSLMNPSKYTN
-564 PNLTNLFKQYTKNPQ
+564 PNLTNLFKQYMKNPQ
-579 QAEII
+579 QTEII
-584 TQING
+584 NQING
-589 IFAQDMPLVI
+589 IVAQDMPLVI

-606 VNIKQNLITPEFNS
+606 INIKKNLITPEFS
-620 GTLFEHNRRNRL
+620 SDTLFEYNRRNRL
-632 YATITLTQNTEVNFD
+632 YTTTTLTQSVELNF
-647 KIKDIKGFISYL
+647 KKVKNIREFINYL

-664 WSLPI
+664 LPPLSI
-669 FSTQERIQNET
+669 QEEKINPPTSVTGNENKKIPSTPTQEET
-680 EETTPPSTLTGTSPA
+680 EKLLEKTSEKTEKTTT
-695 LLSWEEQQV
+695 
-704 RGNSTEDQKKETTK
+704 
-718 EPSASDDPFDGLL
+718 SDDPFEGLL
-731 TPAQ
+731 SSS

>member
-11 PKRVLIYFLY
+11 PRRVLTYFLY
-21 VIGSFWWITTLIL
+21 VIGAFWWITTLIL

-42 GEKINTKGGT
+42 GEKINTKWGT

-79 LFDACADYDSINE
+79 LFDACADYNTINE
-92 QGLQGTHCKLDTS
+92 QGLQGSHCKLNTS
-105 DYQTYYVALAWTGN
+105 DYQTYYVSLAGTGN
-119 KRSDGQS
+119 TRSDGQA
-126 RTLDDIYFTYDQ
+126 RTLEDIYFTYEK
-138 VIRQN
+138 IIHQN
-143 IRGIKS
+143 IWWIKTLTS
-149 LGTYADLKIE
+149 YTDLKVE
-159 KGKDRLKITFPT
+159 KEKDRIKITFPS
-171 STTDNNYFFTS
+171 STTDNNYFFTFA
-182 PILPQHI
+182 ILPQHI
-189 LAHAKAEDYT
+189 LAQATFEDYT
-199 SVFAANPITSGCGK
+199 SAFAANPITSGCGK

-220 AQSLVFN
+220 TQSLIFN
-227 LVECKDTNLA
+227 LVDCKETNFA

-252 AALEENSTIV
+252 SILEENSTIV
-262 DAYAHQV
+262 DAYADQV

-323 IYKGKL
+323 MYKGKL

-341 EFINRISLTEKE
+341 EFINRISLTEKD

-364 GVQALKSPMSINGV
+364 WVQALKKSISIDGV

-385 TPKSDTT
+385 TPKTDTT
-392 FNLEIKFSNQ
+392 TNLEIKFSNQ
-402 FENLKIKDSKGHT
+402 FENIKVKDTKGHT

-421 KKTDKKVTYPLE
+421 KKTDKKISYPLE
-433 NGKNLNPWLNQYTI
+433 NGKNLNPGQNQYTI

-466 TSSEQPKQE
+466 ATSEKPQE
-475 TTDRKIKVL
+475 ATSDRKIKVV

-500 ILEDHKIL
+500 LLENAKIL
-508 ENFLFEQISSP
+508 DNFLFEQVSSP
-519 EQFEAKMVMGDYDIL
+519 EQFEAKIVMEDYDIL
-534 LNTINMGMK
+534 LTTISMGMK

-551 TDDVLMNPSKYTN
+551 TDDSLMNPSKYTN
-564 PNLTNLFKQYTKNPQ
+564 PNLTNLFKQYMKNPQ
-579 QAEII
+579 QTEIVN
-584 TQING
+584 QING
-589 IFAQDMPLVI
+589 IVAQDMPLVI
-599 VGHPYDF
+599 VGHPYNF
-606 VNIKQNLITPEFNS
+606 INIKKNLITPEFSSN
-620 GTLFEHNRRNRL
+620 TLFEYNRRNRL
-632 YATITLTQNTEVNFD
+632 YTTTTLTQSVELNF
-647 KIKDIKGFISYL
+647 KKVKNIREFINYL

-664 WSLPI
+664 LPPLSI
-669 FSTQERIQNET
+669 QEEKINPPTSVTGDENKKIPSTPAQEET
-680 EETTPPSTLTGTSPA
+680 EKLPEKTSEKIEKTTT
-695 LLSWEEQQV
+695 
-704 RGNSTEDQKKETTK
+704 
-718 EPSASDDPFDGLL
+718 SDDPFEGLL
-731 TPAQ
+731 SSS

>member
-11 PKRVLIYFLY
+11 PRRVLTYFLY
-21 VIGSFWWITTLIL
+21 VIGAFWWITTLIL

-42 GEKINTKGGT
+42 GEKINTKWGT

-79 LFDACADYDSINE
+79 LFDACADYNTINE
-92 QGLQGTHCKLDTS
+92 QGLQGSHCKLNTS
-105 DYQTYYVALAWTGN
+105 DYQTYYVSLAGTGN
-119 KRSDGQS
+119 TRSDGQA
-126 RTLDDIYFTYDQ
+126 RTLEDIYFTYEK
-138 VIRQN
+138 IIHQN
-143 IRGIKS
+143 IWWIKTLTS
-149 LGTYADLKIE
+149 YTDLKVE
-159 KGKDRLKITFPT
+159 KEKDRIKITFPS
-171 STTDNNYFFTS
+171 STTDNNYFFTFA
-182 PILPQHI
+182 ILPQHI
-189 LAHAKAEDYT
+189 LAQATFEDYT
-199 SVFAANPITSGCGK
+199 SAFAANPITSGCGK

-220 AQSLVFN
+220 TQSLIFN
-227 LVECKDTNLA
+227 LVDCKETNFA

-252 AALEENSTIV
+252 SILEENSTIV
-262 DAYAHQV
+262 DAYADQV

-323 IYKGKL
+323 MYKGKL

-341 EFINRISLTEKE
+341 EFINRISLTEKD

-364 GVQALKSPMSINGV
+364 WVQALKKSISIDGV

-385 TPKSDTT
+385 TPKTDTT
-392 FNLEIKFSNQ
+392 TNLEIKFSNQ
-402 FENLKIKDSKGHT
+402 FENIKVKDTKGHT

-421 KKTDKKVTYPLE
+421 KKTDKKISYPLE
-433 NGKNLNPWLNQYTI
+433 NGKNLNPGQNQYTI

-466 TSSEQPKQE
+466 ATSEKPQE
-475 TTDRKIKVL
+475 ATSDRKIKVV

-500 ILEDHKIL
+500 LLENAKIL
-508 ENFLFEQISSP
+508 DNFLFEQVSSP
-519 EQFEAKMVMGDYDIL
+519 EQFEAKIVMEDYDIL
-534 LNTINMGMK
+534 LTTITMGMK
-543 KDVHKVLA
+543 KDIHKVLA
-551 TDDVLMNPSKYTN
+551 TDDSLMNPSKYTN
-564 PNLTNLFKQYTKNPQ
+564 PNLTNLFKQYMKNPQ
-579 QAEII
+579 QTEII
-584 TQING
+584 NQING
-589 IFAQDMPLVI
+589 IVAQDMPLVI

-606 VNIKQNLITPEFNS
+606 INIKKNLITPEFS
-620 GTLFEHNRRNRL
+620 SDTLFEYNRRNRL
-632 YATITLTQNTEVNFD
+632 YTTTTLTQSVELNF
-647 KIKDIKGFISYL
+647 KKVKNIREFINYL

-664 WSLPI
+664 LPPLSI
-669 FSTQERIQNET
+669 QEEKINPPTSVTGNENKKIPSTPTQEET
-680 EETTPPSTLTGTSPA
+680 EKLLEKTSEKTEKTTT
-695 LLSWEEQQV
+695 
-704 RGNSTEDQKKETTK
+704 
-718 EPSASDDPFDGLL
+718 SDDPFEGLL
-731 TPAQ
+731 SSS

>member
-11 PKRVLIYFLY
+11 PRRVLTYFLY
-21 VIGSFWWITTLIL
+21 VIGAFWWITTLIL

-42 GEKINTKGGT
+42 GEKINTKWGT

-79 LFDACADYDSINE
+79 LFDACADYNTINE
-92 QGLQGTHCKLDTS
+92 QGLQGSHCKLNTS
-105 DYQTYYVALAWTGN
+105 DYQTYYVSLAGTGN
-119 KRSDGQS
+119 TRSDGQA
-126 RTLDDIYFTYDQ
+126 RTLEDIYFTYEK
-138 VIRQN
+138 IIHQN
-143 IRGIKS
+143 IWWIKTLTS
-149 LGTYADLKIE
+149 YTDLKVE
-159 KGKDRLKITFPT
+159 KEKDRIKITFPS
-171 STTDNNYFFTS
+171 STTDNNYFFTFA
-182 PILPQHI
+182 ILPQHI
-189 LAHAKAEDYT
+189 LAQATFEDYT
-199 SVFAANPITSGCGK
+199 SAFAANPITSGCGK

-220 AQSLVFN
+220 TQSLIFN
-227 LVECKDTNLA
+227 LVDCKETNFA

-252 AALEENSTIV
+252 SILEENSTIV
-262 DAYAHQV
+262 DAYADQV

-323 IYKGKL
+323 MYKGKL

-341 EFINRISLTEKE
+341 EFINRISLTEKD

-364 GVQALKSPMSINGV
+364 WVQALKKSISIDGV

-385 TPKSDTT
+385 TPKTDTT
-392 FNLEIKFSNQ
+392 TNLEIKFSNQ
-402 FENLKIKDSKGHT
+402 FENIKVKDTKGHT

-421 KKTDKKVTYPLE
+421 KKTDKKISYPLE
-433 NGKNLNPWLNQYTI
+433 NGKNLNPGQNQYTI

-466 TSSEQPKQE
+466 ATSEKPQE
-475 TTDRKIKVL
+475 ATSDRKIKVV

-500 ILEDHKIL
+500 LLENAKIL
-508 ENFLFEQISSP
+508 DNFLFEQVSSP
-519 EQFEAKMVMGDYDIL
+519 EQFEAKIVMEDYDIL
-534 LNTINMGMK
+534 LTTITMGMK
-543 KDVHKVLA
+543 KDIHKVLA
-551 TDDVLMNPSKYTN
+551 TDDSLMNPSKYTN
-564 PNLTNLFKQYTKNPQ
+564 PNLTNLFKQYMKNPQ
-579 QAEII
+579 QTEIVN
-584 TQING
+584 QING
-589 IFAQDMPLVI
+589 IVAQDMPLVI

-606 VNIKQNLITPEFNS
+606 INIKKNLITPEFS
-620 GTLFEHNRRNRL
+620 SDTLFEYNRRNRL
-632 YATITLTQNTEVNFD
+632 YTTTTLTQSVELNF
-647 KIKDIKGFISYL
+647 KKVKNIREFINYL

-664 WSLPI
+664 LPPLSI
-669 FSTQERIQNET
+669 QEEKINPPTSVTGDENKKIPSTPAQEET
-680 EETTPPSTLTGTSPA
+680 EKLPEKTSEKTEKTTT
-695 LLSWEEQQV
+695 
-704 RGNSTEDQKKETTK
+704 
-718 EPSASDDPFDGLL
+718 SDDPFEGLL
-731 TPAQ
+731 SSS

>member
-11 PKRVLIYFLY
+11 PRRVLTYFLY
-21 VIGSFWWITTLIL
+21 VIGAFWWITTLIL

-42 GEKINTKGGT
+42 GEKINTKWGT

-79 LFDACADYDSINE
+79 LFDACADYNTINE
-92 QGLQGTHCKLDTS
+92 QGLQGSHCKLNTS
-105 DYQTYYVALAWTGN
+105 DYQTYYISLAGTGN
-119 KRSDGQS
+119 TRSDGQA
-126 RTLDDIYFTYDQ
+126 RTLEDIYFTYEK
-138 VIRQN
+138 IIHQN
-143 IRGIKS
+143 IWWIKTLTS
-149 LGTYADLKIE
+149 YTDLKVE
-159 KGKDRLKITFPT
+159 KEKDRIKITFPS
-171 STTDNNYFFTS
+171 STTDNNYFFTFA
-182 PILPQHI
+182 ILPQHI
-189 LAHAKAEDYT
+189 LAQATFEDYT
-199 SVFAANPITSGCGK
+199 SAFAANPITSGCGK

-220 AQSLVFN
+220 TQSLIFN
-227 LVECKDTNLA
+227 LVDCKETNFA

-252 AALEENSTIV
+252 SILEENSTIV
-262 DAYAHQV
+262 DAYADQV

-323 IYKGKL
+323 MYKGKL

-341 EFINRISLTEKE
+341 EFINRISLTEKD

-364 GVQALKSPMSINGV
+364 WVQALKKSISIDGV

-385 TPKSDTT
+385 TPKTDTT
-392 FNLEIKFSNQ
+392 TNLEIKFSNQ
-402 FENLKIKDSKGHT
+402 FENIKVKDTKGHT

-421 KKTDKKVTYPLE
+421 KKTDKKISYPLE
-433 NGKNLNPWLNQYTI
+433 NGKNLNPGQNQYTI

-466 TSSEQPKQE
+466 ATSEKPQE
-475 TTDRKIKVL
+475 ATSDRKIKVV

-500 ILEDHKIL
+500 LLENAKIL
-508 ENFLFEQISSP
+508 DNFLFEQVSSP
-519 EQFEAKMVMGDYDIL
+519 EQFEAKIVMEDYDIL
-534 LNTINMGMK
+534 LTTITMGMK

-551 TDDVLMNPSKYTN
+551 TDDSLMNPSKYTN
-564 PNLTNLFKQYTKNPQ
+564 PNLTNLFKQYMKNPQ
-579 QAEII
+579 QTEIVN
-584 TQING
+584 QING
-589 IFAQDMPLVI
+589 IVAQDMPLVI

-606 VNIKQNLITPEFNS
+606 INIKKNLITPEFS
-620 GTLFEHNRRNRL
+620 SDTLFEYNRRNRL
-632 YATITLTQNTEVNFD
+632 YTTTTLTQSVELNF
-647 KIKDIKGFISYL
+647 KKVKNIREFINYL

-664 WSLPI
+664 LPPLSI
-669 FSTQERIQNET
+669 QEEKINPPTSVTGDENKKIPSTPAQEET
-680 EETTPPSTLTGTSPA
+680 EKLPEKTSEKTEKTTT
-695 LLSWEEQQV
+695 
-704 RGNSTEDQKKETTK
+704 
-718 EPSASDDPFDGLL
+718 SDDPFEGLL
-731 TPAQ
+731 SSS

>member
-11 PKRVLIYFLY
+11 PRRVLTYFLY
-21 VIGSFWWITTLIL
+21 VIGAFWWITTLIL

-42 GEKINTKGGT
+42 GEKINTKWGT

-79 LFDACADYDSINE
+79 LFDACADYNTINE
-92 QGLQGTHCKLDTS
+92 QGLQGSHCKLNTS
-105 DYQTYYVALAWTGN
+105 DYQTYYVSLAGTGN
-119 KRSDGQS
+119 TRSDGQA
-126 RTLDDIYFTYDQ
+126 RTLEDIYFTYEK
-138 VIRQN
+138 IIHQN
-143 IRGIKS
+143 IWWIKTLTS
-149 LGTYADLKIE
+149 YTDLKVE
-159 KGKDRLKITFPT
+159 KEKDRIKITFPS
-171 STTDNNYFFTS
+171 STTDNNYFFTFA
-182 PILPQHI
+182 ILPQHI
-189 LAHAKAEDYT
+189 LAQATFEDYT
-199 SVFAANPITSGCGK
+199 SAFAANPITSGCGK

-220 AQSLVFN
+220 TQSLIFN
-227 LVECKDTNLA
+227 LVDCKETNFA

-252 AALEENSTIV
+252 SVLEENSTIV
-262 DAYAHQV
+262 DAYADQV

-323 IYKGKL
+323 MYKGKL

-341 EFINRISLTEKE
+341 EFINRISLTEKD

-364 GVQALKSPMSINGV
+364 WVQALKKSISIDGV

-385 TPKSDTT
+385 TPKTDTT
-392 FNLEIKFSNQ
+392 TNLEIKFSNQ
-402 FENLKIKDSKGHT
+402 FENIKVKDTKGHT

-421 KKTDKKVTYPLE
+421 KKTDKKISYPLE
-433 NGKNLNPWLNQYTI
+433 NGKNLNPGQNQYTI

-466 TSSEQPKQE
+466 ATSEKPQE
-475 TTDRKIKVL
+475 ATSDRKIKVV

-500 ILEDHKIL
+500 LLENAKIL
-508 ENFLFEQISSP
+508 DNFLFEQVSSP
-519 EQFEAKMVMGDYDIL
+519 EQFEAKIVMEDYDIL
-534 LNTINMGMK
+534 LTTITMGMK
-543 KDVHKVLA
+543 KDIHKVLA
-551 TDDVLMNPSKYTN
+551 TDDSLMNPSKYTN
-564 PNLTNLFKQYTKNPQ
+564 PNLTNLFKQYMKNPQ
-579 QAEII
+579 QTEII
-584 TQING
+584 NQING
-589 IFAQDMPLVI
+589 IVAQDMPLVI

-606 VNIKQNLITPEFNS
+606 INIKKNLITPEFS
-620 GTLFEHNRRNRL
+620 SDTLFEYNRRNRL
-632 YATITLTQNTEVNFD
+632 YTTTTLTQSVELNF
-647 KIKDIKGFISYL
+647 KKVKNIREFINYL

-664 WSLPI
+664 LPPLSI
-669 FSTQERIQNET
+669 QEEKINPPTSVTGNENKKIPSTPTQEET
-680 EETTPPSTLTGTSPA
+680 EKLLEKTSEKTEKTTT
-695 LLSWEEQQV
+695 
-704 RGNSTEDQKKETTK
+704 
-718 EPSASDDPFDGLL
+718 SDDPFEGLL
-731 TPAQ
+731 SSS

>member
-11 PKRVLIYFLY
+11 PRRVLTYFLY
-21 VIGSFWWITTLIL
+21 VIGAFWWITTLIL

-42 GEKINTKGGT
+42 GEKINTKWGT

-79 LFDACADYDSINE
+79 LFDACADYNTINE
-92 QGLQGTHCKLDTS
+92 QGLQGSHCKLNTS
-105 DYQTYYVALAWTGN
+105 DYQTYYVSLAGTGN
-119 KRSDGQS
+119 TRSDGQA
-126 RTLDDIYFTYDQ
+126 RTLEDIYFTYEK
-138 VIRQN
+138 IIHQN
-143 IRGIKS
+143 IWWIKTLTS
-149 LGTYADLKIE
+149 YTDLKVE
-159 KGKDRLKITFPT
+159 KEKDRIKITFPS
-171 STTDNNYFFTS
+171 STTDNNYFFTFA
-182 PILPQHI
+182 ILPQHI
-189 LAHAKAEDYT
+189 LAQATFEDYT
-199 SVFAANPITSGCGK
+199 SAFAANPITSGCGK

-220 AQSLVFN
+220 TQSLIFN
-227 LVECKDTNLA
+227 LVDCKETNFA

-252 AALEENSTIV
+252 SILEENSTIV
-262 DAYAHQV
+262 DAYADQV

-323 IYKGKL
+323 MYKGKL

-341 EFINRISLTEKE
+341 EFINRISLTEKD

-364 GVQALKSPMSINGV
+364 WVQALKKSISIDGV

-385 TPKSDTT
+385 TPKTDTT
-392 FNLEIKFSNQ
+392 TNLEIKFSNQ
-402 FENLKIKDSKGHT
+402 FENIKVKDTKGHT

-421 KKTDKKVTYPLE
+421 KKTDKKISYPLE
-433 NGKNLNPWLNQYTI
+433 NGKNLNPGQNQYTI

-466 TSSEQPKQE
+466 ATSEKPQE
-475 TTDRKIKVL
+475 ATSDRKIKVV

-500 ILEDHKIL
+500 LLENAKIL
-508 ENFLFEQISSP
+508 DNFLFEQVSSP
-519 EQFEAKMVMGDYDIL
+519 EQFEAKIVMEDYDIL
-534 LNTINMGMK
+534 LTTISMGMK

-551 TDDVLMNPSKYTN
+551 TDDSLMNPSKYTN
-564 PNLTNLFKQYTKNPQ
+564 PNLTNLFKQYMKNPQ
-579 QAEII
+579 QTEII
-584 TQING
+584 NQING
-589 IFAQDMPLVI
+589 IVAQDMPLVI

-606 VNIKQNLITPEFNS
+606 INIKKNLITPELS
-620 GTLFEHNRRNRL
+620 SDTLFEYNRRNRL
-632 YATITLTQNTEVNFD
+632 YTTTTLTQSVELNF
-647 KIKDIKGFISYL
+647 KKVKNIREFINYL

-664 WSLPI
+664 LPPLSI
-669 FSTQERIQNET
+669 QEEKINPPTSVTGNENKKIPSTPAQEET
-680 EETTPPSTLTGTSPA
+680 EKLPEKTSEKTEKTTT
-695 LLSWEEQQV
+695 
-704 RGNSTEDQKKETTK
+704 
-718 EPSASDDPFDGLL
+718 SDDPFEGLL
-731 TPAQ
+731 SSS

>member
-11 PKRVLIYFLY
+11 PRRVLTYFLY
-21 VIGSFWWITTLIL
+21 VIGAFWWITTLIL

-42 GEKINTKGGT
+42 GEKINTKWGT

-79 LFDACADYDSINE
+79 LFDACADYNTINE
-92 QGLQGTHCKLDTS
+92 QGLQGSHCKLNTS
-105 DYQTYYVALAWTGN
+105 DYQTYYVSLAGTGN
-119 KRSDGQS
+119 TRSDGQA
-126 RTLDDIYFTYDQ
+126 RTLEDIYFTYEK
-138 VIRQN
+138 IIHQN
-143 IRGIKS
+143 IWWIKTLTS
-149 LGTYADLKIE
+149 YTDLKVE
-159 KGKDRLKITFPT
+159 KEKDRIKITFPS
-171 STTDNNYFFTS
+171 STTDNNYFFTFA
-182 PILPQHI
+182 ILPQHI
-189 LAHAKAEDYT
+189 LAQATFEDYT
-199 SVFAANPITSGCGK
+199 SAFAANPITSGCGK

-220 AQSLVFN
+220 TQSLIFN
-227 LVECKDTNLA
+227 LVDCKETNFA

-252 AALEENSTIV
+252 SILEENSTIV
-262 DAYAHQV
+262 DAYADQV

-323 IYKGKL
+323 MYKGKF

-341 EFINRISLTEKE
+341 EFINRISLTEKD

-364 GVQALKSPMSINGV
+364 WVQALKKSISIDGV

-385 TPKSDTT
+385 TPKTDTT
-392 FNLEIKFSNQ
+392 TNLEIKFSNQ
-402 FENLKIKDSKGHT
+402 FENIKVKDTKGHT

-421 KKTDKKVTYPLE
+421 KKTDKKISYPLE
-433 NGKNLNPWLNQYTI
+433 NGKNLNPGQNQYTI

-466 TSSEQPKQE
+466 ATSEKPQE
-475 TTDRKIKVL
+475 ATSDRKIKVV

-500 ILEDHKIL
+500 LLENAKIL
-508 ENFLFEQISSP
+508 DNFLFEQVSSP
-519 EQFEAKMVMGDYDIL
+519 EQFEAKIVMEDYDIL
-534 LNTINMGMK
+534 LTTITMGMK
-543 KDVHKVLA
+543 KDIHKVLA
-551 TDDVLMNPSKYTN
+551 TDDSLMNPSKYTN
-564 PNLTNLFKQYTKNPQ
+564 PNLTNLFKQYMKNPQ
-579 QAEII
+579 QTEII
-584 TQING
+584 NQING
-589 IFAQDMPLVI
+589 IVAQDMPLVI

-606 VNIKQNLITPEFNS
+606 INIKKNLITPEFS
-620 GTLFEHNRRNRL
+620 SDTLFEYNRRNRL
-632 YATITLTQNTEVNFD
+632 YTTTTLTQSVELNF
-647 KIKDIKGFISYL
+647 KKVKNIREFINYL

-664 WSLPI
+664 LPPLSI
-669 FSTQERIQNET
+669 QEEKINPPTSVTGNENKKIPSTPTQEET
-680 EETTPPSTLTGTSPA
+680 EKLLEKTSEKTEKTTT
-695 LLSWEEQQV
+695 
-704 RGNSTEDQKKETTK
+704 
-718 EPSASDDPFDGLL
+718 SDDPFEGLL
-731 TPAQ
+731 SSS

>member
-11 PKRVLIYFLY
+11 PRRVLTYFLY
-21 VIGSFWWITTLIL
+21 VIGAFWWITTLIL

-42 GEKINTKGGT
+42 GEKINTKWGT

-79 LFDACADYDSINE
+79 LFDACADYNTINE
-92 QGLQGTHCKLDTS
+92 QGLQGSHCKLNTS
-105 DYQTYYVALAWTGN
+105 DYQTYYVSLAGTGN
-119 KRSDGQS
+119 TRSDGQA
-126 RTLDDIYFTYDQ
+126 RTLEDIYFTYEK
-138 VIRQN
+138 IIHQN
-143 IRGIKS
+143 IWWIKTLS
-149 LGTYADLKIE
+149 SYADLKIE
-159 KGKDRLKITFPT
+159 KEKDRLKITFPS
-171 STTDNNYFFTS
+171 STTDNNYFFTFA
-182 PILPQHI
+182 ILPQHI
-189 LAHAKAEDYT
+189 LAQATFEDYT
-199 SVFAANPITSGCGK
+199 SAFAANPITSGCGK

-220 AQSLVFN
+220 TQSLIFN
-227 LVECKDTNLA
+227 LVDCKETNFA

-252 AALEENSTIV
+252 SILEENSTIV
-262 DAYAHQV
+262 DAYADQV

-323 IYKGKL
+323 MYKGKL

-341 EFINRISLTEKE
+341 EFINRISLTEKD

-364 GVQALKSPMSINGV
+364 WVQALKKSISIDGV

-385 TPKSDTT
+385 TPKTDTT
-392 FNLEIKFSNQ
+392 TNLEIKFSNQ
-402 FENLKIKDSKGHT
+402 FENIKVKDTKGHT

-421 KKTDKKVTYPLE
+421 KKTDKKISYPLE
-433 NGKNLNPWLNQYTI
+433 NGKNLNPGQNQYTI

-466 TSSEQPKQE
+466 ATSEKPQGATS
-475 TTDRKIKVL
+475 DRKIKVV

-500 ILEDHKIL
+500 LLENAKIL
-508 ENFLFEQISSP
+508 DNFLFEQVSSP
-519 EQFEAKMVMGDYDIL
+519 EQFEAKIVMEDYDIL
-534 LNTINMGMK
+534 LTTITMGMK

-551 TDDVLMNPSKYTN
+551 TDDSLMNPSKYTN
-564 PNLTNLFKQYTKNPQ
+564 PNLTNLFKQYMKNPQ
-579 QAEII
+579 QTEIVN
-584 TQING
+584 QING
-589 IFAQDMPLVI
+589 IVAQDMPLVI

-606 VNIKQNLITPEFNS
+606 INIKKNLITPEFS
-620 GTLFEHNRRNRL
+620 SDTLFEYNRRNRL
-632 YATITLTQNTEVNFD
+632 YTTTTLTQSVELNF
-647 KIKDIKGFISYL
+647 KKVKNIREFINYL

-664 WSLPI
+664 LPPLSI
-669 FSTQERIQNET
+669 QEEKINPPTSVTGDENKKIPSTPAQEET
-680 EETTPPSTLTGTSPA
+680 EKLPEKTSEKTEKTTT
-695 LLSWEEQQV
+695 
-704 RGNSTEDQKKETTK
+704 
-718 EPSASDDPFDGLL
+718 SDDPFEGLL
-731 TPAQ
+731 SSS

>member
-11 PKRVLIYFLY
+11 PRRVLTYFLY
-21 VIGSFWWITTLIL
+21 VIGAFWWITTLIL

-42 GEKINTKGGT
+42 GEKINTKWGT

-79 LFDACADYDSINE
+79 LFDACADYNTINE
-92 QGLQGTHCKLDTS
+92 QGLQGSHCKLDTS
-105 DYQTYYVALAWTGN
+105 DYQTYYVSLAGTGN
-119 KRSDGQS
+119 TRSDGQA
-126 RTLDDIYFTYDQ
+126 RTLEDIYFTYEK
-138 VIRQN
+138 IIHQN
-143 IRGIKS
+143 IWWIKTLTS
-149 LGTYADLKIE
+149 YTDLKVE
-159 KGKDRLKITFPT
+159 KEKDRIKITFPS
-171 STTDNNYFFTS
+171 STTDNNYFFTFA
-182 PILPQHI
+182 ILPQHI
-189 LAHAKAEDYT
+189 LAQATFEDYT
-199 SVFAANPITSGCGK
+199 SAFAANPITSGCGK

-220 AQSLVFN
+220 TQSLIFN
-227 LVECKDTNLA
+227 LVDCKETNFA

-252 AALEENSTIV
+252 SILEENSTIV
-262 DAYAHQV
+262 DAYADQV

-323 IYKGKL
+323 MYKGKL

-341 EFINRISLTEKE
+341 EFINRISLTEKD

-364 GVQALKSPMSINGV
+364 WVQALKKSISIDGV

-385 TPKSDTT
+385 TPKTDTT
-392 FNLEIKFSNQ
+392 TNLEIKFSNQ
-402 FENLKIKDSKGHT
+402 FENIKVKDTKGHT

-421 KKTDKKVTYPLE
+421 KKTDKKISYPLE
-433 NGKNLNPWLNQYTI
+433 NGKNLNPGQNQYTI

-466 TSSEQPKQE
+466 ATSEKPQE
-475 TTDRKIKVL
+475 ATSDRKIKVV

-500 ILEDHKIL
+500 LLENAKIL
-508 ENFLFEQISSP
+508 DNFLFEQVSSP
-519 EQFEAKMVMGDYDIL
+519 EQFEAKIVMEDYDIL
-534 LNTINMGMK
+534 LTTISMGMK

-551 TDDVLMNPSKYTN
+551 TDDSLMNPSKYTN
-564 PNLTNLFKQYTKNPQ
+564 PNLTNLFKQYMKNPQ
-579 QAEII
+579 QTEIVN
-584 TQING
+584 QING
-589 IFAQDMPLVI
+589 IVAQDMPLVI

-606 VNIKQNLITPEFNS
+606 INIKKNLITPEFS
-620 GTLFEHNRRNRL
+620 SDTLFEYNRRNRL
-632 YATITLTQNTEVNFD
+632 YTTTTLTQSVELNF
-647 KIKDIKGFISYL
+647 KKVKNIREFINYL

-664 WSLPI
+664 LPPLSI
-669 FSTQERIQNET
+669 QEEKINPPTSVTGNENKKIPSTPAQEET
-680 EETTPPSTLTGTSPA
+680 EKLPEKTSEKTEKTTT
-695 LLSWEEQQV
+695 
-704 RGNSTEDQKKETTK
+704 
-718 EPSASDDPFDGLL
+718 SDDPFEGLL
-731 TPAQ
+731 SSS

>member
-11 PKRVLIYFLY
+11 PKRVLTYFLY
-21 VIGSFWWITTLIL
+21 VIGAFWWITTLIL

-42 GEKINTKGGT
+42 GEKINTKWGT

-79 LFDACADYDSINE
+79 LFDACADYNTINE
-92 QGLQGTHCKLDTS
+92 QGLQGSHCKLNTS
-105 DYQTYYVALAWTGN
+105 DYQTYYVSLAGTGN
-119 KRSDGQS
+119 TRSDGQA
-126 RTLDDIYFTYDQ
+126 RTLEDIYFTYEK
-138 VIRQN
+138 IIHQN
-143 IRGIKS
+143 IWWIKTLTS
-149 LGTYADLKIE
+149 YTDLKVE
-159 KGKDRLKITFPT
+159 KEKDRIKITFPS
-171 STTDNNYFFTS
+171 STTDNNYFFTFA
-182 PILPQHI
+182 ILPQHI
-189 LAHAKAEDYT
+189 LAQATFEDYT
-199 SVFAANPITSGCGK
+199 SAFAANPITSGCGK

-220 AQSLVFN
+220 TQSLIFN
-227 LVECKDTNLA
+227 LVDCKETNFA

-252 AALEENSTIV
+252 SILEENSTIV
-262 DAYAHQV
+262 DAYADQV

-323 IYKGKL
+323 MYKGKL

-341 EFINRISLTEKE
+341 EFIKRISLTEKD

-364 GVQALKSPMSINGV
+364 WVQALKKSISIDGV

-385 TPKSDTT
+385 TPKTDTT
-392 FNLEIKFSNQ
+392 TNLEIKFSNQ
-402 FENLKIKDSKGHT
+402 FENIKVKDTKGHT

-421 KKTDKKVTYPLE
+421 KKTDKKISYPLE
-433 NGKNLNPWLNQYTI
+433 NGKNLNPGQNQYTI

-466 TSSEQPKQE
+466 ATSEKPQE
-475 TTDRKIKVL
+475 ATSDRKIKVV

-500 ILEDHKIL
+500 LLENAKIL
-508 ENFLFEQISSP
+508 DNFLFEQVSSP
-519 EQFEAKMVMGDYDIL
+519 EQFEAKIVMEDYDIL
-534 LNTINMGMK
+534 LTTITMGMK

-551 TDDVLMNPSKYTN
+551 TDDSLMNPSKYTN
-564 PNLTNLFKQYTKNPQ
+564 PNLTNLFKQYMKNPQ
-579 QAEII
+579 QTEII
-584 TQING
+584 NQING
-589 IFAQDMPLVI
+589 IVAQDMPLVI

-606 VNIKQNLITPEFNS
+606 INIKKNLITPEFS
-620 GTLFEHNRRNRL
+620 SDTLFEYNRRNRL
-632 YATITLTQNTEVNFD
+632 YTTTTLTQSVELNF
-647 KIKDIKGFISYL
+647 KKVKNIREFINYL

-664 WSLPI
+664 LPPLSI
-669 FSTQERIQNET
+669 QEEKINPPTSVTGNENKKIPSTPTQEET
-680 EETTPPSTLTGTSPA
+680 EKLLEKTSEKTEKTTT
-695 LLSWEEQQV
+695 
-704 RGNSTEDQKKETTK
+704 
-718 EPSASDDPFDGLL
+718 SDDPFEGLL
-731 TPAQ
+731 SSS

>member
-11 PKRVLIYFLY
+11 PRRVLTYFLY
-21 VIGSFWWITTLIL
+21 VIGAFWWITTLIL

-42 GEKINTKGGT
+42 GEKINTKWGT

-79 LFDACADYDSINE
+79 LFDACADYNTINE
-92 QGLQGTHCKLDTS
+92 QGLQGSHCKLNTS
-105 DYQTYYVALAWTGN
+105 DYQTYYVSLAGTGN
-119 KRSDGQS
+119 TRSDGQA
-126 RTLDDIYFTYDQ
+126 RTLEDIYFTYEK
-138 VIRQN
+138 IIHQN
-143 IRGIKS
+143 IWWIKTLS
-149 LGTYADLKIE
+149 SYADLKIE
-159 KGKDRLKITFPT
+159 KEKDRLKITFPS
-171 STTDNNYFFTS
+171 STTDNNYFFTFA
-182 PILPQHI
+182 ILPQHI
-189 LAHAKAEDYT
+189 LAQATFEDYT
-199 SVFAANPITSGCGK
+199 SAFAANPITSGCGK

-220 AQSLVFN
+220 TQSLIFN
-227 LVECKDTNLA
+227 LVDCKETNFA

-252 AALEENSTIV
+252 SILEENSTIV
-262 DAYAHQV
+262 DAYADQV

-323 IYKGKL
+323 MYKGKL

-341 EFINRISLTEKE
+341 EFINRISLTEKD

-364 GVQALKSPMSINGV
+364 WVQALKKSISIDGV

-385 TPKSDTT
+385 TPKTDTT
-392 FNLEIKFSNQ
+392 TNLEIKFSNQ
-402 FENLKIKDSKGHT
+402 FENIKVKDTKGHT

-421 KKTDKKVTYPLE
+421 KKTDKKISYPLE
-433 NGKNLNPWLNQYTI
+433 NGKNLNPGQNQYTI

-466 TSSEQPKQE
+466 ATSEKPQE
-475 TTDRKIKVL
+475 ATSDRKIKVV

-500 ILEDHKIL
+500 LLENAKIL
-508 ENFLFEQISSP
+508 DNFLFEQVSSP
-519 EQFEAKMVMGDYDIL
+519 EQFEAKIVMEDYDIL
-534 LNTINMGMK
+534 LTTITMGMK
-543 KDVHKVLA
+543 KDIHKVLA
-551 TDDVLMNPSKYTN
+551 TDDSLMNPSKYTN
-564 PNLTNLFKQYTKNPQ
+564 PNLTNLFKQYMKNPQ
-579 QAEII
+579 QTEIVN
-584 TQING
+584 QING
-589 IFAQDMPLVI
+589 IVAQDMPLVI

-606 VNIKQNLITPEFNS
+606 INIKKNLITPEFSSN
-620 GTLFEHNRRNRL
+620 TLFEYNRRNRL
-632 YATITLTQNTEVNFD
+632 YTTTTLTQSVELNF
-647 KIKDIKGFISYL
+647 KKVKNIREFINYL

-664 WSLPI
+664 LPPLSI
-669 FSTQERIQNET
+669 QEEKINPPTSVTGDENKKIPSTPAQEET
-680 EETTPPSTLTGTSPA
+680 EKLPEKTSEKTEKTTT
-695 LLSWEEQQV
+695 
-704 RGNSTEDQKKETTK
+704 
-718 EPSASDDPFDGLL
+718 SDDPFEGLL
-731 TPAQ
+731 SSS

>member
-11 PKRVLIYFLY
+11 PRRVLTYFLY
-21 VIGSFWWITTLIL
+21 VIGAFWWITTLIL

-42 GEKINTKGGT
+42 GEKINTKWGT

-79 LFDACADYDSINE
+79 LFDACADYNTINE
-92 QGLQGTHCKLDTS
+92 QGLQGSHCKLNTS
-105 DYQTYYVALAWTGN
+105 DYQTYYVSLAGTGN
-119 KRSDGQS
+119 TRSDGQA
-126 RTLDDIYFTYDQ
+126 RTLEDIYFTYEK
-138 VIRQN
+138 IIHQN
-143 IRGIKS
+143 IWWIKTLTS
-149 LGTYADLKIE
+149 YTDLKVE
-159 KGKDRLKITFPT
+159 KEKDRIKITFPS
-171 STTDNNYFFTS
+171 STTDNNYFFTFA
-182 PILPQHI
+182 ILPQHI
-189 LAHAKAEDYT
+189 LAQATFEDYT
-199 SVFAANPITSGCGK
+199 SAFAANPITSGCGK

-220 AQSLVFN
+220 TQSLIFN
-227 LVECKDTNLA
+227 LVDCKETNFA

-252 AALEENSTIV
+252 SILEENSTIV
-262 DAYAHQV
+262 DAYADQV

-323 IYKGKL
+323 MYKGKL

-341 EFINRISLTEKE
+341 EFINRISLTEKD

-364 GVQALKSPMSINGV
+364 WVQALKKSISIDGV

-385 TPKSDTT
+385 TPKTDTT
-392 FNLEIKFSNQ
+392 TNLEIKFSNQ
-402 FENLKIKDSKGHT
+402 FENIKVKDTKGHT

-421 KKTDKKVTYPLE
+421 KKTDKKISYPLE
-433 NGKNLNPWLNQYTI
+433 NGKNLNPGQNQYTI
-447 VGSIKGKT
+447 VGSIKGKM

-466 TSSEQPKQE
+466 ATSEKPQE
-475 TTDRKIKVL
+475 ATSDRKIKVV

-500 ILEDHKIL
+500 LLENAKIL
-508 ENFLFEQISSP
+508 DNFLFEQVSSP
-519 EQFEAKMVMGDYDIL
+519 EQFEAKIVMEDYDIL
-534 LNTINMGMK
+534 LTTISMGMK

-551 TDDVLMNPSKYTN
+551 TDDSLMNPSKYTN
-564 PNLTNLFKQYTKNPQ
+564 PNLTNLFKQYMKNPQ
-579 QAEII
+579 QTEIVN
-584 TQING
+584 QING
-589 IFAQDMPLVI
+589 IVAQDMPLVI
-599 VGHPYDF
+599 VGHPYNF
-606 VNIKQNLITPEFNS
+606 INIKKNLITPEFSSN
-620 GTLFEHNRRNRL
+620 TLFEYNRRNRL
-632 YATITLTQNTEVNFD
+632 YTTTTLTQSVELNF
-647 KIKDIKGFISYL
+647 KKVKNIREFINYL

-664 WSLPI
+664 LPPLSI
-669 FSTQERIQNET
+669 QEEKINPPTSVTGDENKKIPSTPAQEET
-680 EETTPPSTLTGTSPA
+680 EKLPEKTSEKIEKTTT
-695 LLSWEEQQV
+695 
-704 RGNSTEDQKKETTK
+704 
-718 EPSASDDPFDGLL
+718 SDDPFEGLL
-731 TPAQ
+731 SSS

>member
-11 PKRVLIYFLY
+11 PRRVLTYFLY
-21 VIGSFWWITTLIL
+21 VIGAFWWITTLIL

-42 GEKINTKGGT
+42 GEKINTKWGT

-79 LFDACADYDSINE
+79 LFDACADYNTINE
-92 QGLQGTHCKLDTS
+92 QGLQGSHCKLNTS
-105 DYQTYYVALAWTGN
+105 DYQTYYVSLAGTGN
-119 KRSDGQS
+119 TRSDGQA
-126 RTLDDIYFTYDQ
+126 RTLEDIYFTYEK
-138 VIRQN
+138 IIHQN
-143 IRGIKS
+143 IWWIKTLTS
-149 LGTYADLKIE
+149 YTDLKVE
-159 KGKDRLKITFPT
+159 KEKDRIKITFPS
-171 STTDNNYFFTS
+171 STTDNNYFFTFA
-182 PILPQHI
+182 ILPQHI
-189 LAHAKAEDYT
+189 LAQATFEDYT
-199 SVFAANPITSGCGK
+199 SAFAANPITSGCGK

-220 AQSLVFN
+220 TQSLIFN
-227 LVECKDTNLA
+227 LVDCKETNFA

-252 AALEENSTIV
+252 SILEENSTIV
-262 DAYAHQV
+262 DAYADQV

-323 IYKGKL
+323 MYKGKL

-341 EFINRISLTEKE
+341 EFINRISLTEKD

-364 GVQALKSPMSINGV
+364 WVQALKKSISIDGV

-385 TPKSDTT
+385 TTKTDTT
-392 FNLEIKFSNQ
+392 TNLEIKFSNQ
-402 FENLKIKDSKGHT
+402 FENIKVKDTKGHT

-421 KKTDKKVTYPLE
+421 KKTDKKISYPLE
-433 NGKNLNPWLNQYTI
+433 NGKNLNPGQNQYTI

-466 TSSEQPKQE
+466 ATSEKPQE
-475 TTDRKIKVL
+475 ATSDRKIKVV

-500 ILEDHKIL
+500 LLENAKIL
-508 ENFLFEQISSP
+508 DNFLFEQVSSP
-519 EQFEAKMVMGDYDIL
+519 EQFEAKIVMEDYDIL
-534 LNTINMGMK
+534 LTTISMGMK

-551 TDDVLMNPSKYTN
+551 TDDSLMNPSKYTN
-564 PNLTNLFKQYTKNPQ
+564 PNLTNLFKQYMKNPQ
-579 QAEII
+579 QTEII
-584 TQING
+584 NQING
-589 IFAQDMPLVI
+589 IVAQDMPLVI

-606 VNIKQNLITPEFNS
+606 INIKKNLITPEFS
-620 GTLFEHNRRNRL
+620 SDTLFEYNRRNRL
-632 YATITLTQNTEVNFD
+632 YTTTTLTQSVELNF
-647 KIKDIKGFISYL
+647 KKVKNIREFINYL

-664 WSLPI
+664 LPPLSI
-669 FSTQERIQNET
+669 QEEKINPPTSVTGNENKKIPSTPTQEET
-680 EETTPPSTLTGTSPA
+680 EKLLEKTSEKTEKTTT
-695 LLSWEEQQV
+695 
-704 RGNSTEDQKKETTK
+704 
-718 EPSASDDPFDGLL
+718 SDDPFEGLL
-731 TPAQ
+731 SSS

>member
-11 PKRVLIYFLY
+11 PRRVLTYFLY
-21 VIGSFWWITTLIL
+21 VIGAFWWITTLIL

-42 GEKINTKGGT
+42 GEKINTKWGT

-79 LFDACADYDSINE
+79 LFDACADYNTINE
-92 QGLQGTHCKLDTS
+92 QGLQGNHCKLNTS
-105 DYQTYYVALAWTGN
+105 DYQTYYVSLAGTGN
-119 KRSDGQS
+119 TRSDGQA
-126 RTLDDIYFTYDQ
+126 RTLEDIYFTYEK
-138 VIRQN
+138 IIHQN
-143 IRGIKS
+143 SWGIKTLS
-149 LGTYADLKIE
+149 SYADLKIE
-159 KGKDRLKITFPT
+159 KEKDRLKITFPS
-171 STTDNNYFFTS
+171 STTDNNYFFTFA
-182 PILPQHI
+182 ILPQHI
-189 LAHAKAEDYT
+189 LAQATFEDYT
-199 SVFAANPITSGCGK
+199 SAFAANPITSGCGK

-220 AQSLVFN
+220 TQSLIFN
-227 LVECKDTNLA
+227 LVDCKETNFA

-252 AALEENSTIV
+252 SILEENSTIV
-262 DAYAHQV
+262 DAYADQV
-269 QLPNY
+269 QLSNY

-323 IYKGKL
+323 MYKGKL

-341 EFINRISLTEKE
+341 EFINRISLTEKD

-364 GVQALKSPMSINGV
+364 WVQALKKFISIDGV

-385 TPKSDTT
+385 TPKTDTT
-392 FNLEIKFSNQ
+392 TNLEIKFSNQ
-402 FENLKIKDSKGHT
+402 FENIKVKDTKGHT

-421 KKTDKKVTYPLE
+421 KKTDKKISYPLE
-433 NGKNLNPWLNQYTI
+433 NGKNLNPGQNQYTI

-466 TSSEQPKQE
+466 ATSEKPQE
-475 TTDRKIKVL
+475 ATSDRKIKVV

-500 ILEDHKIL
+500 LLENAKIL
-508 ENFLFEQISSP
+508 DNFLFEQVSSP
-519 EQFEAKMVMGDYDIL
+519 EQFEAKIVMEDYDIL
-534 LNTINMGMK
+534 LTTITMGMK
-543 KDVHKVLA
+543 KDIHKVLA
-551 TDDVLMNPSKYTN
+551 TDDSLMNPSKYTN
-564 PNLTNLFKQYTKNPQ
+564 PNLTNLFKQYMKNPQ
-579 QAEII
+579 QTEIVN
-584 TQING
+584 QING
-589 IFAQDMPLVI
+589 IVAQDMPLVI

-606 VNIKQNLITPEFNS
+606 INIKKNLITPEFS
-620 GTLFEHNRRNRL
+620 SDTLFEYNRRNRL
-632 YATITLTQNTEVNFD
+632 YTTTTLTQSVELNF
-647 KIKDIKGFISYL
+647 KKVKNIREFINYL

-664 WSLPI
+664 LPPLSI
-669 FSTQERIQNET
+669 QEEKINPPTSVTGNENKKIPSTPAQEET
-680 EETTPPSTLTGTSPA
+680 EKLPEKTSEKTEKTTT
-695 LLSWEEQQV
+695 
-704 RGNSTEDQKKETTK
+704 
-718 EPSASDDPFDGLL
+718 SDDPFEGLL
-731 TPAQ
+731 SSS

>member
-11 PKRVLIYFLY
+11 PRRVLTYFLY
-21 VIGSFWWITTLIL
+21 VIGAFWWITTLIL

-42 GEKINTKGGT
+42 GEKINTKWGT

-79 LFDACADYDSINE
+79 LFDACADYNTINE
-92 QGLQGTHCKLDTS
+92 QGLQGSHCKLNTS
-105 DYQTYYVALAWTGN
+105 DYQTYYISLAGTGN
-119 KRSDGQS
+119 TRSDGQA
-126 RTLDDIYFTYDQ
+126 RTLEDIYFTYEK
-138 VIRQN
+138 IIHQN
-143 IRGIKS
+143 IWWIKTLTS
-149 LGTYADLKIE
+149 YTDLKVE
-159 KGKDRLKITFPT
+159 KEKDRIKITFPS
-171 STTDNNYFFTS
+171 STTDNNYFFTFA
-182 PILPQHI
+182 ILPQHI
-189 LAHAKAEDYT
+189 LAQATFEDYT
-199 SVFAANPITSGCGK
+199 SAFAANPITSGCGK

-220 AQSLVFN
+220 TQSLIFN
-227 LVECKDTNLA
+227 LVDCKETNFA

-252 AALEENSTIV
+252 SILEENSTIV
-262 DAYAHQV
+262 DAYADQV

-323 IYKGKL
+323 MYKGKL

-341 EFINRISLTEKE
+341 EFINRISLTEKD

-364 GVQALKSPMSINGV
+364 WVQALKKSISIDGV

-385 TPKSDTT
+385 TPKTDTT
-392 FNLEIKFSNQ
+392 TNLEIKFSNQ
-402 FENLKIKDSKGHT
+402 FENIKVKDTKGHT

-421 KKTDKKVTYPLE
+421 KKTDKKISYPLE
-433 NGKNLNPWLNQYTI
+433 NGKNLNPGQNQYTI
-447 VGSIKGKT
+447 VGSIKGKM

-466 TSSEQPKQE
+466 ATSEKPQE
-475 TTDRKIKVL
+475 ATSDRKIKVV

-500 ILEDHKIL
+500 LLENAKIL
-508 ENFLFEQISSP
+508 DNFLFEQVSSP
-519 EQFEAKMVMGDYDIL
+519 EQFEAKIVMEDYDIL
-534 LNTINMGMK
+534 LTTITMGMK

-551 TDDVLMNPSKYTN
+551 TDDSLMNPSKYTN
-564 PNLTNLFKQYTKNPQ
+564 PNLTNLFKQYMKNPQ
-579 QAEII
+579 QTEIVN
-584 TQING
+584 QING
-589 IFAQDMPLVI
+589 IVAQDMPLVI

-606 VNIKQNLITPEFNS
+606 INIKKNLITPEFS
-620 GTLFEHNRRNRL
+620 SDTLFEYNRRNRL
-632 YATITLTQNTEVNFD
+632 YTTTTLTQSVELNF
-647 KIKDIKGFISYL
+647 KKVKNIREFINYL

-664 WSLPI
+664 LPPLSI
-669 FSTQERIQNET
+669 QEEKINPPTSVTGNENKKIPSTPTQEET
-680 EETTPPSTLTGTSPA
+680 EKLPEKTSEKTEKTTT
-695 LLSWEEQQV
+695 
-704 RGNSTEDQKKETTK
+704 
-718 EPSASDDPFDGLL
+718 SDDPFEGLL
-731 TPAQ
+731 SSS

>member
-11 PKRVLIYFLY
+11 PRRVLTYFLY
-21 VIGSFWWITTLIL
+21 VIGAFWWITTLIL

-42 GEKINTKGGT
+42 GEKINTKWGT

-79 LFDACADYDSINE
+79 LFDACADYNTINE
-92 QGLQGTHCKLDTS
+92 QGLQGSHCKLNTS
-105 DYQTYYVALAWTGN
+105 DYQTYYVSLAGTGN
-119 KRSDGQS
+119 TRSDGQA
-126 RTLDDIYFTYDQ
+126 RTLEDIYFTYEK
-138 VIRQN
+138 IIHQN
-143 IRGIKS
+143 SWGIKTLS
-149 LGTYADLKIE
+149 SYADLKIE
-159 KGKDRLKITFPT
+159 KEKDRLKITFPS
-171 STTDNNYFFTS
+171 STTDNNYFFTFA
-182 PILPQHI
+182 ILPQHI
-189 LAHAKAEDYT
+189 LAQATFEDYT
-199 SVFAANPITSGCGK
+199 SAFAANPITSGCGK

-220 AQSLVFN
+220 TQSLIFN
-227 LVECKDTNLA
+227 LVDCKETNFA

-252 AALEENSTIV
+252 SILEENSTIV
-262 DAYAHQV
+262 DAYADQV

-323 IYKGKL
+323 MYKGKL

-341 EFINRISLTEKE
+341 EFINRISLTEKD

-364 GVQALKSPMSINGV
+364 WVQALKKSISIDGV

-385 TPKSDTT
+385 TPKTDTT
-392 FNLEIKFSNQ
+392 TNLEIKFSNQ
-402 FENLKIKDSKGHT
+402 FENIKVKDTKGHT

-421 KKTDKKVTYPLE
+421 KKTDKKISYPLE
-433 NGKNLNPWLNQYTI
+433 NGKNLNPGQNQYTI

-466 TSSEQPKQE
+466 ATSEKPQE
-475 TTDRKIKVL
+475 ATSDRKIKVV

-500 ILEDHKIL
+500 LLENAKIL
-508 ENFLFEQISSP
+508 DNFLFEQVSSP
-519 EQFEAKMVMGDYDIL
+519 EQFEAKIVMEDYDIL
-534 LNTINMGMK
+534 LTTITMGMK
-543 KDVHKVLA
+543 KDIHKVLA
-551 TDDVLMNPSKYTN
+551 TDDSLMNPSKYTN
-564 PNLTNLFKQYTKNPQ
+564 PNLTNLFKQYMKNPQ
-579 QAEII
+579 QTEIVN
-584 TQING
+584 QING
-589 IFAQDMPLVI
+589 IVAQDMPLVI

-606 VNIKQNLITPEFNS
+606 INIKKNLITPEFS
-620 GTLFEHNRRNRL
+620 SDTLFEYNRRNRL
-632 YATITLTQNTEVNFD
+632 YTTTTLTQSVELNF
-647 KIKDIKGFISYL
+647 KKVKNIREFINYL

-664 WSLPI
+664 LPPLSI
-669 FSTQERIQNET
+669 QEEKINPPTSVTGNENKKIPSTPAQEET
-680 EETTPPSTLTGTSPA
+680 EKLPEKTSEKTEKTTT
-695 LLSWEEQQV
+695 
-704 RGNSTEDQKKETTK
+704 
-718 EPSASDDPFDGLL
+718 SDDPFEGLL
-731 TPAQ
+731 SSS

>member
-11 PKRVLIYFLY
+11 PRRVLTYFLY
-21 VIGSFWWITTLIL
+21 VIGAFWWITTLIL

-42 GEKINTKGGT
+42 GEKINTKWGT

-79 LFDACADYDSINE
+79 LFDACADYNTINE
-92 QGLQGTHCKLDTS
+92 QGLQGSHCKLNTS
-105 DYQTYYVALAWTGN
+105 DYQTYYVSLAGTGN
-119 KRSDGQS
+119 TRSDGQA
-126 RTLDDIYFTYDQ
+126 RTLEDIYFTYEK
-138 VIRQN
+138 IIHQN
-143 IRGIKS
+143 IWWIKTLTS
-149 LGTYADLKIE
+149 YTDLKVE
-159 KGKDRLKITFPT
+159 KEKDRIKITFPS
-171 STTDNNYFFTS
+171 STTDNNYFFTFA
-182 PILPQHI
+182 ILPQHI
-189 LAHAKAEDYT
+189 LAQATFEDYT
-199 SVFAANPITSGCGK
+199 SAFAANPITSGCGK

-220 AQSLVFN
+220 TQSLIFN
-227 LVECKDTNLA
+227 LVDCKETNFA

-252 AALEENSTIV
+252 SILEENSTIV
-262 DAYAHQV
+262 DAYADQV

-323 IYKGKL
+323 MYKGKL

-341 EFINRISLTEKE
+341 EFINRISLTEKD

-364 GVQALKSPMSINGV
+364 WVQALKKSISIDGV

-385 TPKSDTT
+385 TPKTDTT
-392 FNLEIKFSNQ
+392 TNLEIKFSNQ
-402 FENLKIKDSKGHT
+402 FENIKVKDTKGHA

-421 KKTDKKVTYPLE
+421 KKTDKKISYPLE
-433 NGKNLNPWLNQYTI
+433 NGKNLNPGQNQYTI

-466 TSSEQPKQE
+466 ATSEKPQE
-475 TTDRKIKVL
+475 ATSDRKIKVV

-500 ILEDHKIL
+500 LLENAKIL
-508 ENFLFEQISSP
+508 DNFLFEQVSSP
-519 EQFEAKMVMGDYDIL
+519 EQFEAKIVMEDYDIL
-534 LNTINMGMK
+534 LTTITMGMK

-551 TDDVLMNPSKYTN
+551 TDDSLMNPSKYTN
-564 PNLTNLFKQYTKNPQ
+564 PNLTNLFKQYMKNPQ
-579 QAEII
+579 QTEIVN
-584 TQING
+584 QING
-589 IFAQDMPLVI
+589 IVAQDMPLVI

-606 VNIKQNLITPEFNS
+606 INIKKNLITPEFS
-620 GTLFEHNRRNRL
+620 SDTLFEYNRRNRL
-632 YATITLTQNTEVNFD
+632 YTTTTLTQSVELNF
-647 KIKDIKGFISYL
+647 KKVKNIREFINYL

-664 WSLPI
+664 LPPLSI
-669 FSTQERIQNET
+669 QEEKINPPTSVTGNENKKIPSTPAQEET
-680 EETTPPSTLTGTSPA
+680 EKLPEKTSEKTEKTTT
-695 LLSWEEQQV
+695 
-704 RGNSTEDQKKETTK
+704 
-718 EPSASDDPFDGLL
+718 SDDPFEGLL
-731 TPAQ
+731 SSS

>member
-11 PKRVLIYFLY
+11 PRRVLTYFLY
-21 VIGSFWWITTLIL
+21 VIGAFWWITTLIL

-42 GEKINTKGGT
+42 GEKINTKWGT

-79 LFDACADYDSINE
+79 LFDACADYNTINE
-92 QGLQGTHCKLDTS
+92 QGLQGSHCKLDTS
-105 DYQTYYVALAWTGN
+105 DYQTYYVALAGTGN
-119 KRSDGQS
+119 TRSDGQA
-126 RTLDDIYFTYDQ
+126 RTLEDIYFTYEK
-138 VIRQN
+138 IIHQN
-143 IRGIKS
+143 SWGIKTLS
-149 LGTYADLKIE
+149 SYADLKIE
-159 KGKDRLKITFPT
+159 KEKDRLKITFPS
-171 STTDNNYFFTS
+171 STTDNNYFFTFA
-182 PILPQHI
+182 ILPKHI
-189 LAHAKAEDYT
+189 LAQATFEDYT
-199 SVFAANPITSGCGK
+199 SAFAANPITSGCGR

-220 AQSLVFN
+220 AQSLIFN
-227 LVECKDTNLA
+227 LVDCKETNLA

-244 PDFESLSK
+244 TDFESLSK
-252 AALEENSTIV
+252 AVLEENSTIV

-323 IYKGKL
+323 MYKGKL

-341 EFINRISLTEKE
+341 EFINRISLTEKD

-364 GVQALKSPMSINGV
+364 WVQALKKSISINGV

-385 TPKSDTT
+385 TPKTDTT

-402 FENLKIKDSKGHT
+402 FENIKVKDTKGHT

-421 KKTDKKVTYPLE
+421 KKTDKKISYPLE
-433 NGKNLNPWLNQYTI
+433 NGKNLNPGQNQYTI

-466 TSSEQPKQE
+466 ATTEKPQE
-475 TTDRKIKVL
+475 TTSDRKIKVV

-500 ILEDHKIL
+500 LLENAKIL
-508 ENFLFEQISSP
+508 DNFLFEQVSSP
-519 EQFEAKMVMGDYDIL
+519 EQFEAKIVMEDYDIL
-534 LNTINMGMK
+534 LTTISMGMK

-551 TDDVLMNPSKYTN
+551 TDDSLMNPSKYTN
-564 PNLTNLFKQYTKNPQ
+564 PNLTNLFKQYMKNPQ
-579 QAEII
+579 QTEII
-584 TQING
+584 NQING
-589 IFAQDMPLVI
+589 IVAQDMPLVI

-606 VNIKQNLITPEFNS
+606 VNIKKNLITPEFNS
-620 GTLFEHNRRNRL
+620 GTLFEYDRRNRL
-632 YATITLTQNTEVNFD
+632 YTTTTLTQSVELNFK
-647 KIKDIKGFISYL
+647 KIKNIKEFISYL
-659 QGKIW
+659 QEKVGLPPLSTQQEAETRPTPITGSENKGTP
-664 WSLPI
+664 SLPAQ
-669 FSTQERIQNET
+669 QETANLPTKNPE
-680 EETTPPSTLTGTSPA
+680 
-695 LLSWEEQQV
+695 
-704 RGNSTEDQKKETTK
+704 KKEKTI
-718 EPSASDDPFDGLL
+718 ASDDPFEGLL
-731 TPAQ
+731 SPSQ

>member
-11 PKRVLIYFLY
+11 PRRVLTYFLY
-21 VIGSFWWITTLIL
+21 VIGAFWWITTLIL

-42 GEKINTKGGT
+42 GEKINTKWGT

-79 LFDACADYDSINE
+79 LFDACADYNTINE
-92 QGLQGTHCKLDTS
+92 QGLQGSHCKLNTS
-105 DYQTYYVALAWTGN
+105 DYQTYYVSLAGTGN
-119 KRSDGQS
+119 TRSDGQA
-126 RTLDDIYFTYDQ
+126 RTLEDIYFTYEK
-138 VIRQN
+138 IIHQN
-143 IRGIKS
+143 IWWIKTLTS
-149 LGTYADLKIE
+149 YTDLKVE
-159 KGKDRLKITFPT
+159 KEKDRIKITFPS
-171 STTDNNYFFTS
+171 STTDNNYFFTFA
-182 PILPQHI
+182 ILPQHI
-189 LAHAKAEDYT
+189 LAQATFEDYT
-199 SVFAANPITSGCGK
+199 SAFAANPITSGCGK

-220 AQSLVFN
+220 TQSLIFN
-227 LVECKDTNLA
+227 LVDCKETNFA

-252 AALEENSTIV
+252 SILEENSTIV
-262 DAYAHQV
+262 DAYADQV

-323 IYKGKL
+323 MYKGKL

-341 EFINRISLTEKE
+341 EFINRISLTEKD

-364 GVQALKSPMSINGV
+364 WVQALKKSISIDGV

-385 TPKSDTT
+385 TPKTDTT
-392 FNLEIKFSNQ
+392 TNLEIKFSNQ
-402 FENLKIKDSKGHT
+402 FENIKVKDTKGHT

-421 KKTDKKVTYPLE
+421 KKTDKKISYPLE
-433 NGKNLNPWLNQYTI
+433 NGKNLNPGQNQYTI
-447 VGSIKGKT
+447 VGSIKGKM
-455 YTIANIDLYVL
+455 YTIANIDLYIL
-466 TSSEQPKQE
+466 ATSEKPQE
-475 TTDRKIKVL
+475 ATSDRKIKVV

-500 ILEDHKIL
+500 LLENAKIL
-508 ENFLFEQISSP
+508 DNFLFEQVSSP
-519 EQFEAKMVMGDYDIL
+519 EQFEAKIVMEDYDIL
-534 LNTINMGMK
+534 LTTITMGMK

-551 TDDVLMNPSKYTN
+551 TDDSLMNPSKYTN
-564 PNLTNLFKQYTKNPQ
+564 PNLTNLFKQYMKNPQ
-579 QAEII
+579 QTEIVN
-584 TQING
+584 QING
-589 IFAQDMPLVI
+589 IVAQDMPLVI

-606 VNIKQNLITPEFNS
+606 INIKKNLITPEFS
-620 GTLFEHNRRNRL
+620 SDTLFEYNRRNRL
-632 YATITLTQNTEVNFD
+632 YTTTTLTQSVELNF
-647 KIKDIKGFISYL
+647 KKVKNIREFINYL

-664 WSLPI
+664 LPPLSI
-669 FSTQERIQNET
+669 QEEKINPPTSVTGNENKKIPSTPAQEET
-680 EETTPPSTLTGTSPA
+680 EKLPEKTSEKTEKTTT
-695 LLSWEEQQV
+695 
-704 RGNSTEDQKKETTK
+704 
-718 EPSASDDPFDGLL
+718 SDDPFEGLL
-731 TPAQ
+731 SSS

>member
-11 PKRVLIYFLY
+11 PRRVLTYFLY
-21 VIGSFWWITTLIL
+21 VIGAFWWITTLIL

-42 GEKINTKGGT
+42 GEKINTKWGT

-79 LFDACADYDSINE
+79 LFDACADYNTINE
-92 QGLQGTHCKLDTS
+92 QGLQGSHCKLNTS
-105 DYQTYYVALAWTGN
+105 DYQTYYVSLAGTGN
-119 KRSDGQS
+119 TRSDGQA
-126 RTLDDIYFTYDQ
+126 RTLEDIYFTYEK
-138 VIRQN
+138 IIHQN
-143 IRGIKS
+143 IWWIKTLTS
-149 LGTYADLKIE
+149 YTDLKVE
-159 KGKDRLKITFPT
+159 KEKDRIKITFPS
-171 STTDNNYFFTS
+171 STTDNNYFFTFA
-182 PILPQHI
+182 ILPQHI
-189 LAHAKAEDYT
+189 LAQATFEDYT
-199 SVFAANPITSGCGK
+199 SAFAANPITSGCGK

-220 AQSLVFN
+220 TQSLIFN
-227 LVECKDTNLA
+227 LVDCKETNFA

-252 AALEENSTIV
+252 SILEENSTIV
-262 DAYAHQV
+262 DAYADQV

-323 IYKGKL
+323 MYKGKL

-341 EFINRISLTEKE
+341 EFINRISLTEKD

-364 GVQALKSPMSINGV
+364 WVQALKKSISIDGV

-385 TPKSDTT
+385 TPKTDTT
-392 FNLEIKFSNQ
+392 TNLEIKFSNQ
-402 FENLKIKDSKGHT
+402 FENIKVKDTKGHT

-421 KKTDKKVTYPLE
+421 KKTDKKISYPLE
-433 NGKNLNPWLNQYTI
+433 NGKNLNPGQNQYTI

-466 TSSEQPKQE
+466 ATSEKPQE
-475 TTDRKIKVL
+475 ATSDRKIKVV

-500 ILEDHKIL
+500 LLENAKIL
-508 ENFLFEQISSP
+508 DNFLFEQVSSP
-519 EQFEAKMVMGDYDIL
+519 EQFEAKIVMEDYDIL
-534 LNTINMGMK
+534 LTTITMGMK
-543 KDVHKVLA
+543 KDIHKVLA
-551 TDDVLMNPSKYTN
+551 TDDSLMNPSKYTN
-564 PNLTNLFKQYTKNPQ
+564 PNLTNLFKQYMKNPQ
-579 QAEII
+579 QTEIVN
-584 TQING
+584 QING
-589 IFAQDMPLVI
+589 IVAQDMPLVI

-606 VNIKQNLITPEFNS
+606 INIKKNLITPEFSSN
-620 GTLFEHNRRNRL
+620 TLFEYNRRNRL
-632 YATITLTQNTEVNFD
+632 YTTTTLTQSVELNF
-647 KIKDIKGFISYL
+647 KKVKNIREFINYL

-664 WSLPI
+664 LPPLSI
-669 FSTQERIQNET
+669 QEEKINPPTSVTGNENKKIPSTPAQEET
-680 EETTPPSTLTGTSPA
+680 EKLPEKTSEKTEKTTT
-695 LLSWEEQQV
+695 
-704 RGNSTEDQKKETTK
+704 
-718 EPSASDDPFDGLL
+718 SDDPFEGLL
-731 TPAQ
+731 SSS

>member
-11 PKRVLIYFLY
+11 PRRVLTYFLY
-21 VIGSFWWITTLIL
+21 VIGAFWWITTLIL

-42 GEKINTKGGT
+42 GEKINTKWGT
-52 FVEAIFNQVSYLP
+52 CVDAIFNQVSYLP

-79 LFDACADYDSINE
+79 LFDACADYNTINE
-92 QGLQGTHCKLDTS
+92 QGLQGSHCKLNTS
-105 DYQTYYVALAWTGN
+105 DYQTYYVSLAGTGN
-119 KRSDGQS
+119 TRSDGQA
-126 RTLDDIYFTYDQ
+126 RTLEDIYFTYEK
-138 VIRQN
+138 IIHQN
-143 IRGIKS
+143 SWGIKTLS
-149 LGTYADLKIE
+149 SYADLKIE
-159 KGKDRLKITFPT
+159 KEKDRLKITFPS
-171 STTDNNYFFTS
+171 STTDNNYFFTFA
-182 PILPQHI
+182 ILPQHI
-189 LAHAKAEDYT
+189 LAQATFEDYT
-199 SVFAANPITSGCGK
+199 SAFAANPITSGCGK

-220 AQSLVFN
+220 TQSLIFN
-227 LVECKDTNLA
+227 LVDCKETNFA

-252 AALEENSTIV
+252 SILEENSTIV
-262 DAYAHQV
+262 DAYADQV

-323 IYKGKL
+323 MYKGKL

-341 EFINRISLTEKE
+341 EFINRISLTEKD

-364 GVQALKSPMSINGV
+364 WVQALKKSISIDGV

-385 TPKSDTT
+385 TPKTDTT
-392 FNLEIKFSNQ
+392 TNLEIKFSNQ
-402 FENLKIKDSKGHT
+402 FENIKVKDTKGHT

-421 KKTDKKVTYPLE
+421 KKTDKKISYPLE
-433 NGKNLNPWLNQYTI
+433 NGKNLNPGQNQYTI

-466 TSSEQPKQE
+466 ATSEKPQE
-475 TTDRKIKVL
+475 ATSDRKIKVV

-500 ILEDHKIL
+500 LLENAKIL
-508 ENFLFEQISSP
+508 DNFLFEQVSSP
-519 EQFEAKMVMGDYDIL
+519 EQFEAKIVMEDYDIL
-534 LNTINMGMK
+534 LTTITMGMK
-543 KDVHKVLA
+543 KDIHKVLA
-551 TDDVLMNPSKYTN
+551 TDDSLMNPSKYTN
-564 PNLTNLFKQYTKNPQ
+564 PNLTNLFKQYMKNPQ
-579 QAEII
+579 QTEIVN
-584 TQING
+584 QING
-589 IFAQDMPLVI
+589 IVAQDMPLVI

-606 VNIKQNLITPEFNS
+606 INIKKNLITPEFSSN
-620 GTLFEHNRRNRL
+620 TLFEYNRRNRL
-632 YATITLTQNTEVNFD
+632 YTTTTLTQSVELNF
-647 KIKDIKGFISYL
+647 KKVKNIREFINYL

-664 WSLPI
+664 LPPLSI
-669 FSTQERIQNET
+669 QEEKINPPTSVTGNENKKIPSTPAQEET
-680 EETTPPSTLTGTSPA
+680 EKLPEKTSEKTEKTTT
-695 LLSWEEQQV
+695 
-704 RGNSTEDQKKETTK
+704 
-718 EPSASDDPFDGLL
+718 SDDPFEGLL
-731 TPAQ
+731 SSS